1 MECVRAMVRPLPK
14 KSGHRGPQAETIPA
28 TTGIDLE
35 RPLALGLAAIV
46 SSLRHP
52 IRLTC
57 GQRPAAL
64 PDTVL
69 LLVLNM
75 VFQRSIPWL
84 RFVLGVL
91 LALGGVI
98 VGPIRVLA
106 GDYEAALKP
115 LLRERCFSCHGA
127 LQQKAGL
134 RLDTVAGMLRG
145 GKHGPALVSGK
156 AELSAMVQRVSSADT
171 DERMP
176 PEHEGQPFSEAQVA
190 LLKQW
195 ISEGAS
201 APAGELSE
209 PDPRDHWAFRPRQ
222 RPTVPAVKQADR
234 VRNPIDAFLAKGLET
249 AGLTPRPEAP
259 RRLQIRRLYL
269 DLIGLPPTEAEM
281 RQALADGSDEGY
293 RRTVDRLLDDPRY
306 GERWARHW
314 MDVWRYS
321 DPWGLG
327 DQHRNSAKHLWHW
340 RDWIVESLN
349 ADLPYDEMIRLMLA
363 ADESHPDDLQQLRAT
378 GFLGRNYFL
387 FNRNQWLDETVEHV
401 CKAFLGLTLNC
412 AKCHDHKY
420 DPLPQTDYYRMRAF
434 FEPYQVR
441 MDLVPGEADMA
452 RDAIP
457 RAYDRDPET
466 PTYRFVRGQ
475 ETQPDRSRVMTP
487 GVPALLG
494 VALPDIRR
502 VELPPTAWQP
512 ERRPWVFETQVGGAR
527 KELQTVRS
535 EVARASTNAPATA
548 IAAAKVAV
556 AAARLESVVRRAEAQ
571 RASWN
576 DGPASATAAD
586 AARRAAVTAERREKL
601 ARHRLTLAETQQK
614 LATAEVGKKDALAKE
629 VATQTERLAALEKE
643 AAQEPA
649 PSETFSVLSGAAW
662 VPTRFLDSTK
672 DDPAVPP
679 PHHSTGRRTALA
691 RWITNPANPLTAR
704 VAVNQVWNRHFG
716 AALAPALF
724 DFGRKGGTPEH
735 TDLIDW
741 LACEL
746 VDTRWS
752 LKHLHRLIVTS
763 AAYRM
768 DSTLAGAGAEL
779 ARDPDN
785 RLGWRRS
792 PIRLESQ
799 VIRDALLAHAGRLDT
814 TRGGPTVGS
823 SDQAQSRRRS
833 LYFHHSNNDRNL
845 FLTTFDEALVKECYR
860 RETSIV
866 PQQALALLNGRLV
879 GDCAPD
885 IARNLTA
892 SAPAPGDEAFVRH
905 AFEQLLGFEPS
916 PAELQAALEALRGPF
931 AGSAAEAVGKVGPAT
946 GTSAA
951 MAQKAQAQQDAP
963 MPARARLVW
972 SLVNHGDFVT
982 LR

>member
-1 MECVRAMVRPLPK
+1 MPFN
-14 KSGHRGPQAETIPA
+14 
-28 TTGIDLE
+28 
-35 RPLALGLAAIV
+35 
-46 SSLRHP
+46 
-52 IRLTC
+52 RL
-57 GQRPAAL
+57 
-64 PDTVL
+64 
-69 LLVLNM
+69 
-75 VFQRSIPWL
+75 W
-84 RFVLGVL
+84 
-91 LALGGVI
+91 
-98 VGPIRVLA
+98 A
-106 GDYEAALKP
+106 GDYEAVLKP
-115 LLRERCFSCHGA
+115 LLRERCVSCHGA

-145 GKHGPALVSGK
+145 GKHGPVLVVGK
-156 AELSAMVQRVSSADT
+156 AEQSVMVLRTSSADA

-195 ISEGAS
+195 ITDGAS
-201 APAGELSE
+201 APAGETPE
-209 PDPRDHWAFRPRQ
+209 ADPRDHWAFRPRQ
-222 RPTVPAVKQADR
+222 RPPVPTVARGDW
-234 VRNPIDAFLAKGLET
+234 VRNPIDAFISRSHEAATLS
-249 AGLTPRPEAP
+249 PRPEAP

-281 RQALADGSDEGY
+281 RQALGDPSEEGY
-293 RRTVDRLLDDPRY
+293 ARTVDRLLEDPRH

-327 DQHRNSAKHLWHW
+327 DQHRNSARHLWHW

-349 ADLPYDEMIRLMLA
+349 ANLPYDEMIRLMLA
-363 ADESHPDDLQQLRAT
+363 ADESHPDDLEQLRAT
-378 GFLGRNYFL
+378 GFLARNYFL

-401 CKAFLGLTLNC
+401 GKAFLGLTLNC

-441 MDLVPGEADMA
+441 MDLVPGEADLA

-457 RAYDRDPET
+457 RAYDRNPET
-466 PTYRFVRGQ
+466 PTYLFVRGQ
-475 ETQPDRSRVMTP
+475 ETQPDRSRVMAP

-494 VALPDIRR
+494 VTLPDIRP
-502 VELPPTAWQP
+502 VDLPPTAWQP
-512 ERRPWVFETQVGGAR
+512 ERRHWVLETQVRVAR
-527 KELQTVRS
+527 QELETVRA
-535 EVARASTNAPATA
+535 EAARALAKAAASTNATA
-548 IAAAKVAV
+548 SVSSSAKIAV
-556 AAARLESVVRRAEAQ
+556 AEARLESVVRRAEAQ
-571 RASWN
+571 RASWK
-576 DGPASATAAD
+576 DDPTSASAAETTD
-586 AARRAAVTAERREKL
+586 AARRAAVKAERREKL
-601 ARHRLTLAETQQK
+601 ARHRLTLAETEQK
-614 LATAEVGKKDALAKE
+614 RATAEAGKKDALAKE
-629 VATQTERLAALEKE
+629 LATQTERLIALEKE

-649 PSETFSVLSGAAW
+649 SSDTFSALSGAAW

-679 PHHSTGRRTALA
+679 QHHSTGRRTALA
-691 RWITNPANPLTAR
+691 RWITDPGNPLTAR
-704 VAVNQVWNRHFG
+704 VAVNHLWNRHFG
-716 AALAPALF
+716 ASLAPALF
-724 DFGRKGGTPEH
+724 DLGRKGGTPEH
-735 TDLIDW
+735 AELIDW

-746 VDTRWS
+746 VDHNWS

-768 DSTLAGAGAEL
+768 DSTLAGASAEL

-785 RLGWRRS
+785 RHWWRRT

-814 TRGGPTVGS
+814 THGGPTVGS

-885 IARNLTA
+885 IARNLAAT
-892 SAPAPGDEAFVRH
+892 SPDPSDEAFVRH
-905 AFEQLLGFEPS
+905 AFEQLLGFEPG

-931 AGSAAEAVGKVGPAT
+931 ARSAGEAGGKVGPAT
-946 GTSAA
+946 GASAVK
-951 MAQKAQAQQDAP
+951 AQKTQAQAQQDAL
-963 MPARARLVW
+963 MPARAQLVW

>member
-1 MECVRAMVRPLPK
+1 
-14 KSGHRGPQAETIPA
+14 
-28 TTGIDLE
+28 
-35 RPLALGLAAIV
+35 
-46 SSLRHP
+46 
-52 IRLTC
+52 
-57 GQRPAAL
+57 
-64 PDTVL
+64 
-69 LLVLNM
+69 M
-75 VFQRSIPWL
+75 VFQRPTPWL
-84 RFVLGVL
+84 RFVLGGL
-91 LALGGVI
+91 LALVGGLM
-98 VGPIRVLA
+98 PFNRLWA
-106 GDYEAALKP
+106 GDYEAVLKP
-115 LLRERCFSCHGA
+115 LLRERCVSCHGA

-145 GKHGPALVSGK
+145 GKHGPVLVVGK
-156 AELSAMVQRVSSADT
+156 AEQSVMVLRTSSADA

-195 ISEGAS
+195 ITDGAS
-201 APAGELSE
+201 APAGETPE
-209 PDPRDHWAFRPRQ
+209 ADPRDHWAFRPRQ
-222 RPTVPAVKQADR
+222 RPPVPTVARGDW
-234 VRNPIDAFLAKGLET
+234 VRNPIDAFISRSHEAATLS
-249 AGLTPRPEAP
+249 PRPEAP

-281 RQALADGSDEGY
+281 RQALGDPSEEGY
-293 RRTVDRLLDDPRY
+293 ARTVDRLLEDPRH

-327 DQHRNSAKHLWHW
+327 DQHRNSARHLWHW

-349 ADLPYDEMIRLMLA
+349 ANLPYDEMIRLMLA
-363 ADESHPDDLQQLRAT
+363 ADESHPDDLEQLRAT
-378 GFLGRNYFL
+378 GFLARNYFL

-401 CKAFLGLTLNC
+401 GKAFLGLTLNC

-441 MDLVPGEADMA
+441 MDLVPGEADLA

-457 RAYDRDPET
+457 RAYDRNPET
-466 PTYRFVRGQ
+466 PTYLFVRGQ
-475 ETQPDRSRVMTP
+475 ETQPDRSRVMAP

-494 VALPDIRR
+494 VTLPDIRP
-502 VELPPTAWQP
+502 VDLPPTAWQP
-512 ERRPWVFETQVGGAR
+512 ERRPWVLETQVRVAR
-527 KELQTVRS
+527 QELETVRA
-535 EVARASTNAPATA
+535 EAARALAKAAASTNA
-548 IAAAKVAV
+548 AASVSSSAKIAV
-556 AAARLESVVRRAEAQ
+556 AEARLESVIRRAEAQ

-576 DGPASATAAD
+576 NSPTSASAAETTD

-601 ARHRLTLAETQQK
+601 ARHRLTLAETELK
-614 LATAEVGKKDALAKE
+614 RATAEASKKDALTKE
-629 VATQTERLAALEKE
+629 LATQTERLIALEKE

-649 PSETFSVLSGAAW
+649 SSDTFSPFPGMAW

-679 PHHSTGRRTALA
+679 QHHSTGRRTALA
-691 RWITNPANPLTAR
+691 RWITDPGNPLTAR
-704 VAVNQVWNRHFG
+704 VAVNHLWNRHFG
-716 AALAPALF
+716 ASLAPALF
-724 DFGRKGGTPEH
+724 DLGRKGGTPEH
-735 TDLIDW
+735 AELIDW

-746 VDTRWS
+746 VDHNWS

-768 DSTLAGAGAEL
+768 DSTLAGASAEL

-785 RLGWRRS
+785 RHWWRRT

-799 VIRDALLAHAGRLDT
+799 VIRDALLTHAGRLDT
-814 TRGGPTVGS
+814 THGGPTVGS

-885 IARNLTA
+885 IARNLAAT
-892 SAPAPGDEAFVRH
+892 SPDPSDEAFVRH
-905 AFEQLLGFEPS
+905 AFEQLLGFEPG

-931 AGSAAEAVGKVGPAT
+931 ARSAGEAGGKVGPAT
-946 GTSAA
+946 GASAVK
-951 MAQKAQAQQDAP
+951 AQKTQAQAQQDAL

>member
-1 MECVRAMVRPLPK
+1 MPFN
-14 KSGHRGPQAETIPA
+14 
-28 TTGIDLE
+28 
-35 RPLALGLAAIV
+35 
-46 SSLRHP
+46 
-52 IRLTC
+52 RL
-57 GQRPAAL
+57 
-64 PDTVL
+64 
-69 LLVLNM
+69 
-75 VFQRSIPWL
+75 W
-84 RFVLGVL
+84 
-91 LALGGVI
+91 
-98 VGPIRVLA
+98 A
-106 GDYEAALKP
+106 GDYEAVLKP
-115 LLRERCFSCHGA
+115 LLRERCVSCHGA

-145 GKHGPALVSGK
+145 GKHGPVLVVGK
-156 AELSAMVQRVSSADT
+156 AEQSVMVLRTSSADA

-195 ISEGAS
+195 ITDGAS
-201 APAGELSE
+201 APAGETPE
-209 PDPRDHWAFRPRQ
+209 ADPRDHWAFRPRQ
-222 RPTVPAVKQADR
+222 RPPVPTVARGDW
-234 VRNPIDAFLAKGLET
+234 VRNPIDAFISRSHEAATLS
-249 AGLTPRPEAP
+249 PRPEAP

-269 DLIGLPPTEAEM
+269 DLIGLPPTEDEM
-281 RQALADGSDEGY
+281 RQALGDPSEEGY
-293 RRTVDRLLDDPRY
+293 ARTVDRLLEDPRH

-327 DQHRNSAKHLWHW
+327 DQHRNSARHLWHW

-349 ADLPYDEMIRLMLA
+349 ANLPYDEMIRLMLA
-363 ADESHPDDLQQLRAT
+363 ADESHPDDLEQLRAT
-378 GFLGRNYFL
+378 GFLARNYFL

-401 CKAFLGLTLNC
+401 GKAFLGLTLNC

-441 MDLVPGEADMA
+441 MDLVPGEADLA

-457 RAYDRDPET
+457 RAYDRNPET
-466 PTYRFVRGQ
+466 PTYLFVRGQ
-475 ETQPDRSRVMTP
+475 ETQPDRSRVMAP

-494 VALPDIRR
+494 VTLPDIRP
-502 VELPPTAWQP
+502 VDLPPTAWQP
-512 ERRPWVFETQVGGAR
+512 ERRPWVLETQVRVAR
-527 KELQTVRS
+527 QELETVRA
-535 EVARASTNAPATA
+535 EAARALAKAAASTNA
-548 IAAAKVAV
+548 AASVSSSAKIAV
-556 AAARLESVVRRAEAQ
+556 AEARLESVIRRAEAQ

-576 DGPASATAAD
+576 NSPTSASAAETTD

-601 ARHRLTLAETQQK
+601 ARHRLTLAETELK
-614 LATAEVGKKDALAKE
+614 RATAEASKKDALTKE
-629 VATQTERLAALEKE
+629 LATQTERLIALEKE

-649 PSETFSVLSGAAW
+649 SSDTFSPFPGMAW

-679 PHHSTGRRTALA
+679 QHHSTGRRTALA
-691 RWITNPANPLTAR
+691 RWITDPGNPLTAR
-704 VAVNQVWNRHFG
+704 VAVNHLWNRHFG
-716 AALAPALF
+716 ASLAPALF
-724 DFGRKGGTPEH
+724 DLGRKGGTPEH
-735 TDLIDW
+735 AELIDW

-746 VDTRWS
+746 VDHNWS

-768 DSTLAGAGAEL
+768 DSTLAGASAEL

-785 RLGWRRS
+785 RHWWRRT

-799 VIRDALLAHAGRLDT
+799 VIRDALLTHAGRLDT
-814 TRGGPTVGS
+814 THGGPTVGS

-885 IARNLTA
+885 IARNLA
-892 SAPAPGDEAFVRH
+892 STSPDPSDEAFVRH
-905 AFEQLLGFEPS
+905 AFEQLLGFEPG

-931 AGSAAEAVGKVGPAT
+931 ARSAGEAGGKVGPAT
-946 GTSAA
+946 GASAVK
-951 MAQKAQAQQDAP
+951 AQKTQAQAQQDVP

>member
-1 MECVRAMVRPLPK
+1 
-14 KSGHRGPQAETIPA
+14 
-28 TTGIDLE
+28 
-35 RPLALGLAAIV
+35 
-46 SSLRHP
+46 
-52 IRLTC
+52 
-57 GQRPAAL
+57 
-64 PDTVL
+64 
-69 LLVLNM
+69 M
-75 VFQRSIPWL
+75 VFQRPIPWL
-84 RFVLGVL
+84 RFVLGGL
-91 LALGGVI
+91 LALVGGLM
-98 VGPIRVLA
+98 PFNRLWA
-106 GDYEAALKP
+106 GDYEAVLKP
-115 LLRERCFSCHGA
+115 LLRERCVSCHGA

-145 GKHGPALVSGK
+145 GKHGPVLVVGK
-156 AELSAMVQRVSSADT
+156 AEQSVMVLRTSSADA

-195 ISEGAS
+195 ITDGAS
-201 APAGELSE
+201 APAGETPE
-209 PDPRDHWAFRPRQ
+209 ADPRDHWAFRPRQ
-222 RPTVPAVKQADR
+222 RPPVPTVARGDW
-234 VRNPIDAFLAKGLET
+234 VRNPIDAFISRSHEAATLS
-249 AGLTPRPEAP
+249 PRPEAP

-269 DLIGLPPTEAEM
+269 DLIGLPPTEDEM
-281 RQALADGSDEGY
+281 RQALGDPSEEGY
-293 RRTVDRLLDDPRY
+293 ARTVDRLLEDPRH

-327 DQHRNSAKHLWHW
+327 DQHRNSARHLWHW

-363 ADESHPDDLQQLRAT
+363 ADESHPDDLEQLRAT
-378 GFLGRNYFL
+378 GFLARNYFL

-401 CKAFLGLTLNC
+401 GKAFLGLTLNC

-441 MDLVPGEADMA
+441 MDLVPGEADLA

-457 RAYDRDPET
+457 RAYDRNPET
-466 PTYRFVRGQ
+466 PTYLFVRGQ
-475 ETQPDRSRVMTP
+475 ETQPDRSRVMAP

-494 VALPDIRR
+494 VTLPDIRP
-502 VELPPTAWQP
+502 VDLPPTAWQP
-512 ERRPWVFETQVGGAR
+512 ERRHWVLETQVRVAR
-527 KELQTVRS
+527 QELETVRA
-535 EVARASTNAPATA
+535 EAARALAKAAASTNATA
-548 IAAAKVAV
+548 SVSSSAKIAV
-556 AAARLESVVRRAEAQ
+556 AEARLESVIRRAEAQ

-576 DGPASATAAD
+576 NSPTSASAAETTD

-601 ARHRLTLAETQQK
+601 ARHRLTLAETELK
-614 LATAEVGKKDALAKE
+614 RATAEASKKDALTKE
-629 VATQTERLAALEKE
+629 LATQTERLIALEKE

-649 PSETFSVLSGAAW
+649 SSDTFSPFPGMAW

-679 PHHSTGRRTALA
+679 QHHSTGRRTALA
-691 RWITNPANPLTAR
+691 RWITDPGNPLTAR
-704 VAVNQVWNRHFG
+704 VAVNHLWNRHFG
-716 AALAPALF
+716 ASLAPALF
-724 DFGRKGGTPEH
+724 DLGRKGGTPEH
-735 TDLIDW
+735 AELIDW

-746 VDTRWS
+746 VDHNWS

-768 DSTLAGAGAEL
+768 DSTLAGASAEL

-785 RLGWRRS
+785 RHWWRRT

-799 VIRDALLAHAGRLDT
+799 VIRDALLTHAGRLDT
-814 TRGGPTVGS
+814 THGGPTVGS

-885 IARNLTA
+885 IARNLAAT
-892 SAPAPGDEAFVRH
+892 SPDPSDEAFVRH
-905 AFEQLLGFEPS
+905 AFEQLLGFEPG

-931 AGSAAEAVGKVGPAT
+931 ARSAGEAGGKVGPAT
-946 GTSAA
+946 GASAVK
-951 MAQKAQAQQDAP
+951 AQKTQAQAQQDAP
-963 MPARARLVW
+963 MPARAQLVW

>member
-1 MECVRAMVRPLPK
+1 MPFN
-14 KSGHRGPQAETIPA
+14 
-28 TTGIDLE
+28 
-35 RPLALGLAAIV
+35 
-46 SSLRHP
+46 
-52 IRLTC
+52 RL
-57 GQRPAAL
+57 
-64 PDTVL
+64 
-69 LLVLNM
+69 
-75 VFQRSIPWL
+75 W
-84 RFVLGVL
+84 
-91 LALGGVI
+91 
-98 VGPIRVLA
+98 A
-106 GDYEAALKP
+106 GDYEAVLKP
-115 LLRERCFSCHGA
+115 LLRERCVSCHGA

-145 GKHGPALVSGK
+145 GKHGPVLVVGK
-156 AELSAMVQRVSSADT
+156 AEQSVMVLRTSSADA

-195 ISEGAS
+195 ITDGAS
-201 APAGELSE
+201 APAGETPE
-209 PDPRDHWAFRPRQ
+209 ADPRDHWAFRPRQ
-222 RPTVPAVKQADR
+222 RPPVPTVARGDW
-234 VRNPIDAFLAKGLET
+234 VRNPIDAFISRSHEAATLS
-249 AGLTPRPEAP
+249 PRPEAP

-281 RQALADGSDEGY
+281 RQALGDPSEEGY
-293 RRTVDRLLDDPRY
+293 RRTVDRLLEDPRH

-327 DQHRNSAKHLWHW
+327 DQHRNSARHLWHW

-363 ADESHPDDLQQLRAT
+363 ADESHPDDLEQLRAT
-378 GFLGRNYFL
+378 GFLARNYFL

-401 CKAFLGLTLNC
+401 GKAFLGLTLNC

-441 MDLVPGEADMA
+441 MDLVPGEADLA

-457 RAYDRDPET
+457 RAYDRNPET
-466 PTYRFVRGQ
+466 PTYLFVRGQ
-475 ETQPDRSRVMTP
+475 ETQPDRSRVMAP

-494 VALPDIRR
+494 VTLPDIRP
-502 VELPPTAWQP
+502 VDLPPTAWQP
-512 ERRPWVFETQVGGAR
+512 ERRPWVLETQVRVAR
-527 KELQTVRS
+527 QELETVRA
-535 EVARASTNAPATA
+535 EAARALAKAAASTNA
-548 IAAAKVAV
+548 AASVSSSAKIAV
-556 AAARLESVVRRAEAQ
+556 AEARLESVIRRAEAQ

-576 DGPASATAAD
+576 NSPTSASAAETTD

-601 ARHRLTLAETQQK
+601 ARHRLTLAETELK
-614 LATAEVGKKDALAKE
+614 RATAEASKKDALTKE
-629 VATQTERLAALEKE
+629 LATQTERLIALEKE

-649 PSETFSVLSGAAW
+649 SSDTFSPFPGMAW

-679 PHHSTGRRTALA
+679 QHHSTGRRTALA
-691 RWITNPANPLTAR
+691 RWITDPGNPLTAR
-704 VAVNQVWNRHFG
+704 VAVNHLWNRHFG
-716 AALAPALF
+716 ASLAPALF
-724 DFGRKGGTPEH
+724 DLGRKGGTPEH
-735 TDLIDW
+735 AELIDW

-746 VDTRWS
+746 VDHNWS

-768 DSTLAGAGAEL
+768 DSTLAGASAEL

-785 RLGWRRS
+785 RHWWRRT

-799 VIRDALLAHAGRLDT
+799 VIRDALLTHAGRLDT
-814 TRGGPTVGS
+814 THGGPTVGS

-885 IARNLTA
+885 IARNLAAT
-892 SAPAPGDEAFVRH
+892 SPNPSDEAFVRH
-905 AFEQLLGFEPS
+905 AFEQLLGFEPG

-931 AGSAAEAVGKVGPAT
+931 ARSAGEAGGKVGPAT
-946 GTSAA
+946 GASAVK
-951 MAQKAQAQQDAP
+951 AQKTQAQAQQDVP

>member
-1 MECVRAMVRPLPK
+1 MPFN
-14 KSGHRGPQAETIPA
+14 
-28 TTGIDLE
+28 
-35 RPLALGLAAIV
+35 
-46 SSLRHP
+46 
-52 IRLTC
+52 RL
-57 GQRPAAL
+57 
-64 PDTVL
+64 
-69 LLVLNM
+69 
-75 VFQRSIPWL
+75 W
-84 RFVLGVL
+84 
-91 LALGGVI
+91 
-98 VGPIRVLA
+98 A
-106 GDYEAALKP
+106 GDYEAVLKP
-115 LLRERCFSCHGA
+115 LLRERCVSCHGA

-145 GKHGPALVSGK
+145 GKHGPVLVVGK
-156 AELSAMVQRVSSADT
+156 AEQSVMVLRTSSADA

-195 ISEGAS
+195 ITDGAS
-201 APAGELSE
+201 APAGETPE
-209 PDPRDHWAFRPRQ
+209 ADPRDHWAFRPRQ
-222 RPTVPAVKQADR
+222 RPPVPTVARGDW
-234 VRNPIDAFLAKGLET
+234 VRNPIDAFISRSHEAATLS
-249 AGLTPRPEAP
+249 PRPEAP

-281 RQALADGSDEGY
+281 RQALGDPSEEGY
-293 RRTVDRLLDDPRY
+293 ARTVDRLLEDPRH

-327 DQHRNSAKHLWHW
+327 DQHRNSARHLWHW

-349 ADLPYDEMIRLMLA
+349 TDLPYDEMIRLMLA
-363 ADESHPDDLQQLRAT
+363 ADESHPDDLELLRAT
-378 GFLGRNYFL
+378 GFLARNYFL

-401 CKAFLGLTLNC
+401 GKAFLGLTLNC

-441 MDLVPGEADMA
+441 MDLVPGEADLA

-457 RAYDRDPET
+457 RAYDRNPET
-466 PTYRFVRGQ
+466 PTYLFVRGQ
-475 ETQPDRSRVMTP
+475 ETQPDRSRVMAP

-494 VALPDIRR
+494 VTLPDIRP
-502 VELPPTAWQP
+502 VDLPPTAWQP
-512 ERRPWVFETQVGGAR
+512 ERRPWVLETQVR
-527 KELQTVRS
+527 
-535 EVARASTNAPATA
+535 VARQELETVHAEAARALAKAAASTNAAPSVSSS
-548 IAAAKVAV
+548 AKIAV
-556 AAARLESVVRRAEAQ
+556 AEARLESVVRRAEAQ
-571 RASWN
+571 RASWK
-576 DGPASATAAD
+576 DGPTSANAANATD
-586 AARRAAVTAERREKL
+586 VARRAAVKAERREKL
-601 ARHRLTLAETQQK
+601 ARHRLTLAETEQK
-614 LATAEVGKKDALAKE
+614 RTTAEAGKKDALAKE
-629 VATQTERLAALEKE
+629 LATQTERLIALEKE

-649 PSETFSVLSGAAW
+649 SSDTFSALSGAAW

-679 PHHSTGRRTALA
+679 QHHSTGRRTALA
-691 RWITNPANPLTAR
+691 RWITDPGNPLTAR
-704 VAVNQVWNRHFG
+704 VAVNHLWNRHFG
-716 AALAPALF
+716 ASLAPALF
-724 DFGRKGGTPEH
+724 DLGRKGGTPEH
-735 TDLIDW
+735 AELIDW

-746 VDTRWS
+746 VDHNWS

-779 ARDPDN
+779 RRDPDN
-785 RLGWRRS
+785 RHWWRRT

-814 TRGGPTVGS
+814 THGGPTVGS

-866 PQQALALLNGRLV
+866 PQQALALLNGRMV

-892 SAPAPGDEAFVRH
+892 TAPATGDEAFVHH
-905 AFEQLLGFEPS
+905 AFEQLLGFKPS
-916 PAELQAALEALRGPF
+916 PAELRASLEALRGPF
-931 AGSAAEAVGKVGPAT
+931 AGTSADSGGRIGTPAAEDP
-946 GTSAA
+946 
-951 MAQKAQAQQDAP
+951 KAQTQ
-963 MPARARLVW
+963 ARAQLVW

>member
-1 MECVRAMVRPLPK
+1 MPFN
-14 KSGHRGPQAETIPA
+14 
-28 TTGIDLE
+28 
-35 RPLALGLAAIV
+35 
-46 SSLRHP
+46 
-52 IRLTC
+52 RL
-57 GQRPAAL
+57 
-64 PDTVL
+64 
-69 LLVLNM
+69 
-75 VFQRSIPWL
+75 W
-84 RFVLGVL
+84 
-91 LALGGVI
+91 
-98 VGPIRVLA
+98 A
-106 GDYEAALKP
+106 GDYEAVLKP
-115 LLRERCFSCHGA
+115 LLRERCVSCHGA

-145 GKHGPALVSGK
+145 GKHGPVLVVGK
-156 AELSAMVQRVSSADT
+156 AEQSVMVLRTSSADA

-195 ISEGAS
+195 ITDGAS
-201 APAGELSE
+201 APAGETPE
-209 PDPRDHWAFRPRQ
+209 ADPRDHWAFRPRQ
-222 RPTVPAVKQADR
+222 RPPVPTVARGDW
-234 VRNPIDAFLAKGLET
+234 VRNPIDAFISRSHEAATLS
-249 AGLTPRPEAP
+249 PRPEAP

-269 DLIGLPPTEAEM
+269 DLIGLPPTEDEM
-281 RQALADGSDEGY
+281 RQALGDPSEEGY
-293 RRTVDRLLDDPRY
+293 ARTVDRLLEDPRH

-327 DQHRNSAKHLWHW
+327 DQHRNSARHLWHW

-363 ADESHPDDLQQLRAT
+363 ADESHPDDLEQLRAT
-378 GFLGRNYFL
+378 GFLARNYFL

-401 CKAFLGLTLNC
+401 GKAFLGLTLNC

-441 MDLVPGEADMA
+441 MDLVPGEADLA

-457 RAYDRDPET
+457 RAYDRNPET
-466 PTYRFVRGQ
+466 PTYLFVRGQ
-475 ETQPDRSRVMTP
+475 ETQPDRSRVMAP

-494 VALPDIRR
+494 VTLPDIRP
-502 VELPPTAWQP
+502 VDLPPTAWQP
-512 ERRPWVFETQVGGAR
+512 ERRHWVLETQVRVAR
-527 KELQTVRS
+527 QELETVRA
-535 EVARASTNAPATA
+535 EAARALAKAAASTNATA
-548 IAAAKVAV
+548 SVSSSAKIAV
-556 AAARLESVVRRAEAQ
+556 AEARLESVIRRAEAQ
-571 RASWN
+571 RASWK
-576 DGPASATAAD
+576 DDPTSASAAETTD
-586 AARRAAVTAERREKL
+586 AARRAAVKAERREKL
-601 ARHRLTLAETQQK
+601 ARHRLTLAETEQK
-614 LATAEVGKKDALAKE
+614 RATAEAGKKDALAKE
-629 VATQTERLAALEKE
+629 LATQTERLIALEKE

-649 PSETFSVLSGAAW
+649 SSDTFSALSGAAW

-679 PHHSTGRRTALA
+679 QHHSTGRRTALA
-691 RWITNPANPLTAR
+691 SWITDPGNPLTAR
-704 VAVNQVWNRHFG
+704 VAVNHLWNRHFG
-716 AALAPALF
+716 ASLAPALF
-724 DFGRKGGTPEH
+724 DLGRKGGTPEH
-735 TDLIDW
+735 AELIDW

-746 VDTRWS
+746 VDHNWS

-768 DSTLAGAGAEL
+768 DSTLAGASAEL

-785 RLGWRRS
+785 RHWWRRT

-814 TRGGPTVGS
+814 THGGPTVGS

-885 IARNLTA
+885 IARNLA
-892 SAPAPGDEAFVRH
+892 STSPDPSDEAFVRH
-905 AFEQLLGFEPS
+905 AFEQLLGFEPG

-931 AGSAAEAVGKVGPAT
+931 ARSAGEAGGKVGPAT
-946 GTSAA
+946 GASAVK
-951 MAQKAQAQQDAP
+951 AQKTQAQAQQDAL

>member
-1 MECVRAMVRPLPK
+1 
-14 KSGHRGPQAETIPA
+14 
-28 TTGIDLE
+28 
-35 RPLALGLAAIV
+35 
-46 SSLRHP
+46 
-52 IRLTC
+52 
-57 GQRPAAL
+57 
-64 PDTVL
+64 
-69 LLVLNM
+69 M
-75 VFQRSIPWL
+75 VFQRPIPWL
-84 RFVLGVL
+84 RFVLGGL
-91 LALGGVI
+91 LALVGGLM
-98 VGPIRVLA
+98 PFNRLWA
-106 GDYEAALKP
+106 GDYEAVLKP
-115 LLRERCFSCHGA
+115 LLRERCVSCHGA

-145 GKHGPALVSGK
+145 GKHGPVLVVGK
-156 AELSAMVQRVSSADT
+156 AEQSVMVLRTSSADA

-176 PEHEGQPFSEAQVA
+176 PEHEGQPFSEAQLA

-195 ISEGAS
+195 ITDGAS
-201 APAGELSE
+201 APAGETPE
-209 PDPRDHWAFRPRQ
+209 ADPRDHWAFRPRQ
-222 RPTVPAVKQADR
+222 RPPVPTVARGDW
-234 VRNPIDAFLAKGLET
+234 VRNPIDAFISRSHEAATLS
-249 AGLTPRPEAP
+249 PRPEAP

-281 RQALADGSDEGY
+281 RQALGDPSEEGY
-293 RRTVDRLLDDPRY
+293 ARTVDRLLEDPRH
-306 GERWARHW
+306 GQRWARHW

-327 DQHRNSAKHLWHW
+327 DQHRNSARHLWHW

-349 ADLPYDEMIRLMLA
+349 ANLPYDEMIRLMLA
-363 ADESHPDDLQQLRAT
+363 ADESYPDDLEQLRAT
-378 GFLGRNYFL
+378 GFLARNYFL

-401 CKAFLGLTLNC
+401 GKAFLGLTLNC

-441 MDLVPGEADMA
+441 MDLVPGEADLA

-457 RAYDRDPET
+457 RAYDRNPET
-466 PTYRFVRGQ
+466 PTYLFVRGQ
-475 ETQPDRSRVMTP
+475 ETQPDRSRVMAP

-494 VALPDIRR
+494 VTLPDIRP
-502 VELPPTAWQP
+502 VDLPPTAWQP
-512 ERRPWVFETQVGGAR
+512 ERRPWVLETQVSAAR
-527 KELQTVRS
+527 KELETVRN
-535 EVARASTNAPATA
+535 EVARSESARASKKTTTGASTPATNEFQA
-548 IAAAKVAV
+548 QKVAATRVAV
-556 AAARLESVVRRAEAQ
+556 AEARLESVIRRAEAQ

-576 DGPASATAAD
+576 NSPTSASAAETTD

-601 ARHRLTLAETQQK
+601 ARHRLTLAETELK
-614 LATAEVGKKDALAKE
+614 RATAEASKKDALTKE
-629 VATQTERLAALEKE
+629 LATQTERLIALEKE

-649 PSETFSVLSGAAW
+649 SSDTFSPFPGMAW

-679 PHHSTGRRTALA
+679 QHHSTGRRTALA
-691 RWITNPANPLTAR
+691 RWITDPGNPLTAR
-704 VAVNQVWNRHFG
+704 VAVNHLWNRHFG
-716 AALAPALF
+716 ASLAPALF
-724 DFGRKGGTPEH
+724 DLGRKGGTPEH
-735 TDLIDW
+735 AELIDW

-746 VDTRWS
+746 VDHNWS

-768 DSTLAGAGAEL
+768 DSTLAGASAEL

-785 RLGWRRS
+785 RHWWRRT

-799 VIRDALLAHAGRLDT
+799 VIRDALLTHAGRLDT
-814 TRGGPTVGS
+814 THGGPTVGS

-885 IARNLTA
+885 IARNLA
-892 SAPAPGDEAFVRH
+892 STSPDPSDEAFVRH
-905 AFEQLLGFEPS
+905 AFEQLLGFEPG

-931 AGSAAEAVGKVGPAT
+931 ARSAGEAGGKVGPAT
-946 GTSAA
+946 GASAVK
-951 MAQKAQAQQDAP
+951 AQKTQAQAQQDVP

>member
-1 MECVRAMVRPLPK
+1 MPFN
-14 KSGHRGPQAETIPA
+14 
-28 TTGIDLE
+28 
-35 RPLALGLAAIV
+35 
-46 SSLRHP
+46 
-52 IRLTC
+52 RL
-57 GQRPAAL
+57 
-64 PDTVL
+64 
-69 LLVLNM
+69 
-75 VFQRSIPWL
+75 W
-84 RFVLGVL
+84 
-91 LALGGVI
+91 
-98 VGPIRVLA
+98 A
-106 GDYEAALKP
+106 GDYEAVLKP
-115 LLRERCFSCHGA
+115 LLRERCVSCHGA

-145 GKHGPALVSGK
+145 GKHGPVLVVGK
-156 AELSAMVQRVSSADT
+156 AEQSVMVLRTSSADA

-195 ISEGAS
+195 ITDGAS
-201 APAGELSE
+201 APAGETPE
-209 PDPRDHWAFRPRQ
+209 ADPRDHWAFRPRQ
-222 RPTVPAVKQADR
+222 RPPVPTVARGDW
-234 VRNPIDAFLAKGLET
+234 VRNPIDAFISRSHEAATLS
-249 AGLTPRPEAP
+249 PRPEAP

-281 RQALADGSDEGY
+281 RQALGDPSEEGY
-293 RRTVDRLLDDPRY
+293 ARTVDRLLEDPRH

-327 DQHRNSAKHLWHW
+327 DQHRNSARHLWHW

-363 ADESHPDDLQQLRAT
+363 ADESHPDDLEQLRAT
-378 GFLGRNYFL
+378 GFLARNYFL

-401 CKAFLGLTLNC
+401 GKAFLGLTLNC

-441 MDLVPGEADMA
+441 MDLVPGEADLA

-457 RAYDRDPET
+457 RAYDRNPET
-466 PTYRFVRGQ
+466 PTYLFVRGQ
-475 ETQPDRSRVMTP
+475 ETQPDRSRVMAP

-494 VALPDIRR
+494 VTLPDIRP
-502 VELPPTAWQP
+502 VDLPPTAWQP
-512 ERRPWVFETQVGGAR
+512 ERRHWVLETQVRVAR
-527 KELQTVRS
+527 QELETVRA
-535 EVARASTNAPATA
+535 EAARALAKAAASTNATA
-548 IAAAKVAV
+548 SVSSSAKIAV
-556 AAARLESVVRRAEAQ
+556 AEARLESVVRRAEAQ
-571 RASWN
+571 RASWK
-576 DGPASATAAD
+576 DDPTSASAAETTD
-586 AARRAAVTAERREKL
+586 AARRAAVKAERREKL
-601 ARHRLTLAETQQK
+601 ARHRLTLAETEQK
-614 LATAEVGKKDALAKE
+614 RATAEAGKKDALAKE
-629 VATQTERLAALEKE
+629 LATQTERLIALEKE

-649 PSETFSVLSGAAW
+649 SSDTFSALSGAAW

-679 PHHSTGRRTALA
+679 QHHSTGRRTALA
-691 RWITNPANPLTAR
+691 RWITDPGNPLTAR
-704 VAVNQVWNRHFG
+704 VAVNHLWNRHFG
-716 AALAPALF
+716 ASLAPALF
-724 DFGRKGGTPEH
+724 DLGRKGGTPEH
-735 TDLIDW
+735 AELIDW

-746 VDTRWS
+746 VDHNWS

-768 DSTLAGAGAEL
+768 DSTLAGASAEL

-785 RLGWRRS
+785 RHWWRRT

-799 VIRDALLAHAGRLDT
+799 VIRDALLTHAGRLDT
-814 TRGGPTVGS
+814 THGGPTVGS

-885 IARNLTA
+885 IARNLA
-892 SAPAPGDEAFVRH
+892 STSPDPSDEAFVRH
-905 AFEQLLGFEPS
+905 AFEQLLGFEPG

-931 AGSAAEAVGKVGPAT
+931 ARSAGEAGGKVGPAT
-946 GTSAA
+946 GASAVK
-951 MAQKAQAQQDAP
+951 AQKTQAQAQQDVP

>member
-1 MECVRAMVRPLPK
+1 MPFN
-14 KSGHRGPQAETIPA
+14 
-28 TTGIDLE
+28 
-35 RPLALGLAAIV
+35 
-46 SSLRHP
+46 
-52 IRLTC
+52 RL
-57 GQRPAAL
+57 
-64 PDTVL
+64 
-69 LLVLNM
+69 
-75 VFQRSIPWL
+75 W
-84 RFVLGVL
+84 
-91 LALGGVI
+91 
-98 VGPIRVLA
+98 A
-106 GDYEAALKP
+106 GDYEAVLKP
-115 LLRERCFSCHGA
+115 LLRERCVSCHGA

-145 GKHGPALVSGK
+145 GKHGPVLVVGK
-156 AELSAMVQRVSSADT
+156 AEQSVMVLRTSSADA

-195 ISEGAS
+195 ITDGAS
-201 APAGELSE
+201 APAGETPE
-209 PDPRDHWAFRPRQ
+209 ADPRDHWAFRPRQ
-222 RPTVPAVKQADR
+222 RPPVPTVARGDW
-234 VRNPIDAFLAKGLET
+234 VRNPIDAFISRSHEAATLS
-249 AGLTPRPEAP
+249 PRPEAP

-281 RQALADGSDEGY
+281 RQALGDPSEEGY
-293 RRTVDRLLDDPRY
+293 ARTVDRLLEDPRH

-327 DQHRNSAKHLWHW
+327 DQHRNSARHLWHW

-363 ADESHPDDLQQLRAT
+363 ADESHPDDLEQLRAT
-378 GFLGRNYFL
+378 GFLARNYFL

-401 CKAFLGLTLNC
+401 GKAFLGLTLNC

-441 MDLVPGEADMA
+441 MDLVPGEADLA

-466 PTYRFVRGQ
+466 PTYLFVRGQ
-475 ETQPDRSRVMTP
+475 ETQPDRSRVMAP

-494 VALPDIRR
+494 VTLPDIRP
-502 VELPPTAWQP
+502 VDLPPTAWQP
-512 ERRPWVFETQVGGAR
+512 ERRPWVLETQVRVAR
-527 KELQTVRS
+527 QELETVRA
-535 EVARASTNAPATA
+535 EAARALAKASASTNATA
-548 IAAAKVAV
+548 SVSSSAKIAV
-556 AAARLESVVRRAEAQ
+556 AEARLESVVRRAEAQ
-571 RASWN
+571 RASWK
-576 DGPASATAAD
+576 DDPTSASAAETTD
-586 AARRAAVTAERREKL
+586 AARRAAVKAERREKL
-601 ARHRLTLAETQQK
+601 ARHRLTLAETEQK
-614 LATAEVGKKDALAKE
+614 RATAEAGKKDALAKE
-629 VATQTERLAALEKE
+629 LATQTERLIALEKE

-649 PSETFSVLSGAAW
+649 SSDTFSALSGAAW

-679 PHHSTGRRTALA
+679 QHHSTGRRTALA
-691 RWITNPANPLTAR
+691 RWITDPGNPLTAR
-704 VAVNQVWNRHFG
+704 VAVNHLWNRHFG
-716 AALAPALF
+716 ASLAPALF
-724 DFGRKGGTPEH
+724 DLGRKGGTPEH
-735 TDLIDW
+735 AELIDW

-746 VDTRWS
+746 VDHNWS

-768 DSTLAGAGAEL
+768 DSTLAGASAEL

-785 RLGWRRS
+785 RHWWRRT

-799 VIRDALLAHAGRLDT
+799 VIRDALLTHAGRLDT
-814 TRGGPTVGS
+814 THGGPTVGS

-885 IARNLTA
+885 IARNLAAT
-892 SAPAPGDEAFVRH
+892 SPDPSDEAFVRH
-905 AFEQLLGFEPS
+905 AFEQLLGFEPG

-931 AGSAAEAVGKVGPAT
+931 ARSAGEAGGKVGPAT
-946 GTSAA
+946 GASAVK
-951 MAQKAQAQQDAP
+951 AQKTQAQAQQDAL
-963 MPARARLVW
+963 MPARAQLVW

>member
-1 MECVRAMVRPLPK
+1 MPFN
-14 KSGHRGPQAETIPA
+14 
-28 TTGIDLE
+28 
-35 RPLALGLAAIV
+35 
-46 SSLRHP
+46 
-52 IRLTC
+52 RL
-57 GQRPAAL
+57 
-64 PDTVL
+64 
-69 LLVLNM
+69 
-75 VFQRSIPWL
+75 W
-84 RFVLGVL
+84 
-91 LALGGVI
+91 
-98 VGPIRVLA
+98 A
-106 GDYEAALKP
+106 GDYEAVLKP
-115 LLRERCFSCHGA
+115 LLRERCVSCHGA

-145 GKHGPALVSGK
+145 GKHGPVLVVGK
-156 AELSAMVQRVSSADT
+156 AEQSVMVLRTSSADA

-195 ISEGAS
+195 ITDGAS
-201 APAGELSE
+201 APAGETPE
-209 PDPRDHWAFRPRQ
+209 ADPRDHWAFRPRQ
-222 RPTVPAVKQADR
+222 RPPVPTVARGDW
-234 VRNPIDAFLAKGLET
+234 VRNPIDAFISRSHEAATLS
-249 AGLTPRPEAP
+249 PRPEAP

-281 RQALADGSDEGY
+281 RQALGDPSEEGY
-293 RRTVDRLLDDPRY
+293 ARTVDRLLEDPRH

-327 DQHRNSAKHLWHW
+327 DQHRNSARHLWHW

-349 ADLPYDEMIRLMLA
+349 ANLPYDEMIRLMLA
-363 ADESHPDDLQQLRAT
+363 ADESHPDDLEQLRAT
-378 GFLGRNYFL
+378 GFLARNYFL

-401 CKAFLGLTLNC
+401 GKAFLGLTLNC

-441 MDLVPGEADMA
+441 MDLVPGEADLA

-457 RAYDRDPET
+457 RAYDRNPET
-466 PTYRFVRGQ
+466 PTYLFVRGQ
-475 ETQPDRSRVMTP
+475 ETQPDRSRVMVP

-494 VALPDIRR
+494 VTLPDIRP
-502 VELPPTAWQP
+502 VDLPPTAWQP
-512 ERRPWVFETQVGGAR
+512 ERRPWVLETQVRVAR
-527 KELQTVRS
+527 QELETVRN
-535 EVARASTNAPATA
+535 EAARALAK
-548 IAAAKVAV
+548 AAASVSSSAKIAV
-556 AAARLESVVRRAEAQ
+556 AEARLESVIRRAEAQ

-576 DGPASATAAD
+576 NSPTSASAAETTD

-601 ARHRLTLAETQQK
+601 ARHRLTLAETEQK
-614 LATAEVGKKDALAKE
+614 RATAEASKKDALAKE
-629 VATQTERLAALEKE
+629 LATQTERLIALEKE

-649 PSETFSVLSGAAW
+649 SSDTFSALSGAAW

-679 PHHSTGRRTALA
+679 QHHSTGRRTALA
-691 RWITNPANPLTAR
+691 RWITDPGNPLTAR
-704 VAVNQVWNRHFG
+704 VAVNHLWNRHFG
-716 AALAPALF
+716 ASLAPALF
-724 DFGRKGGTPEH
+724 DLGRKGGTPEH
-735 TDLIDW
+735 AELIDW

-746 VDTRWS
+746 VDHNWS

-768 DSTLAGAGAEL
+768 DSTLAGASAEL

-785 RLGWRRS
+785 RHWWRRT

-799 VIRDALLAHAGRLDT
+799 VIRDALLTHAGRLDT
-814 TRGGPTVGS
+814 THGGPTVGS

-885 IARNLTA
+885 IARNLA
-892 SAPAPGDEAFVRH
+892 STSPDPSDEAFVRH
-905 AFEQLLGFEPS
+905 AFEQLLGFEPG

-931 AGSAAEAVGKVGPAT
+931 ARSAGEAGGKVGPAT
-946 GTSAA
+946 GASAVK
-951 MAQKAQAQQDAP
+951 AQKTQAQAQQDAL
-963 MPARARLVW
+963 MPARAQLVW

>member
-1 MECVRAMVRPLPK
+1 MPFN
-14 KSGHRGPQAETIPA
+14 
-28 TTGIDLE
+28 
-35 RPLALGLAAIV
+35 
-46 SSLRHP
+46 
-52 IRLTC
+52 RL
-57 GQRPAAL
+57 
-64 PDTVL
+64 
-69 LLVLNM
+69 
-75 VFQRSIPWL
+75 W
-84 RFVLGVL
+84 
-91 LALGGVI
+91 
-98 VGPIRVLA
+98 A
-106 GDYEAALKP
+106 GDYEAVLKP
-115 LLRERCFSCHGA
+115 LLRERCVSCHGA

-145 GKHGPALVSGK
+145 GKHGPVLVVGK
-156 AELSAMVQRVSSADT
+156 AEQSVMVLRTSSADA

-195 ISEGAS
+195 ITDGAS
-201 APAGELSE
+201 APAGETPE
-209 PDPRDHWAFRPRQ
+209 ADPRDHWAFRPRQ
-222 RPTVPAVKQADR
+222 RPPVPTVARGDW
-234 VRNPIDAFLAKGLET
+234 VRNPIDAFISRSHEAATLS
-249 AGLTPRPEAP
+249 PRPEAP

-281 RQALADGSDEGY
+281 RQALGDPSEEGY
-293 RRTVDRLLDDPRY
+293 ARTVDRLLEDPRH

-327 DQHRNSAKHLWHW
+327 DQHRNSARHLWHW

-363 ADESHPDDLQQLRAT
+363 ADESHPDDLEQLRAT
-378 GFLGRNYFL
+378 GFLARNYFL

-401 CKAFLGLTLNC
+401 GKAFLGLTLNC

-441 MDLVPGEADMA
+441 MDLVPGEADLA

-457 RAYDRDPET
+457 RAYDRNPET
-466 PTYRFVRGQ
+466 PTYLFVRGQ
-475 ETQPDRSRVMTP
+475 ETQPDRSRVMAP

-494 VALPDIRR
+494 VTLPDIRP
-502 VELPPTAWQP
+502 VDLPPTAWQP
-512 ERRPWVFETQVGGAR
+512 ERRPWVLETQVRVAR
-527 KELQTVRS
+527 QELETVRA
-535 EVARASTNAPATA
+535 EAARALAKAAASTNA
-548 IAAAKVAV
+548 AASVSSSAKIAV
-556 AAARLESVVRRAEAQ
+556 AEARLESVIRRAEAQ
-571 RASWN
+571 RASWK
-576 DGPASATAAD
+576 DGPTSANAANAANATD
-586 AARRAAVTAERREKL
+586 VARRAAVTAERREKL
-601 ARHRLTLAETQQK
+601 ARHRLTLAETELK
-614 LATAEVGKKDALAKE
+614 RATAEASKKDALAKE
-629 VATQTERLAALEKE
+629 LATQTERLIALEKE

-649 PSETFSVLSGAAW
+649 SSDTFSPFPGMAW

-679 PHHSTGRRTALA
+679 QHHSTGRRTALA
-691 RWITNPANPLTAR
+691 RWITDPGNPLTAR
-704 VAVNQVWNRHFG
+704 VAVNHLWNRHFG
-716 AALAPALF
+716 ASLAPALF
-724 DFGRKGGTPEH
+724 DLGRKGGTPEH
-735 TDLIDW
+735 AELIDW

-746 VDTRWS
+746 VDHNWS

-768 DSTLAGAGAEL
+768 DSTLAGASAEL

-785 RLGWRRS
+785 RHWWRRT

-814 TRGGPTVGS
+814 THGGPTVGS

-885 IARNLTA
+885 IARNLA
-892 SAPAPGDEAFVRH
+892 STSPDPSDEAFVRH
-905 AFEQLLGFEPS
+905 AFEQLLGFEPG

-931 AGSAAEAVGKVGPAT
+931 AGSAGEAGGKVGPAT
-946 GTSAA
+946 GASAVK
-951 MAQKAQAQQDAP
+951 AQKTQAQAQQDVP

>member
-1 MECVRAMVRPLPK
+1 
-14 KSGHRGPQAETIPA
+14 
-28 TTGIDLE
+28 
-35 RPLALGLAAIV
+35 
-46 SSLRHP
+46 
-52 IRLTC
+52 
-57 GQRPAAL
+57 
-64 PDTVL
+64 
-69 LLVLNM
+69 M
-75 VFQRSIPWL
+75 VFQRPIPWL
-84 RFVLGVL
+84 RFVLGGL
-91 LALGGVI
+91 LALVGGLM
-98 VGPIRVLA
+98 PFNRLWA
-106 GDYEAALKP
+106 GDYEAVLKP
-115 LLRERCFSCHGA
+115 LLRERCVSCHGA

-145 GKHGPALVSGK
+145 GKHGPVLVVGK
-156 AELSAMVQRVSSADT
+156 AEQSVMVLRTSSADA

-195 ISEGAS
+195 ITDGAS
-201 APAGELSE
+201 APAGETPE
-209 PDPRDHWAFRPRQ
+209 ADPRDHWAFRPRQ
-222 RPTVPAVKQADR
+222 RPPVPTVARGDW
-234 VRNPIDAFLAKGLET
+234 VRNPIDAFISRSHEAATLS
-249 AGLTPRPEAP
+249 PRPEAP

-281 RQALADGSDEGY
+281 RQALGDPSEEGY
-293 RRTVDRLLDDPRY
+293 ARTVDRLLEDPRH

-327 DQHRNSAKHLWHW
+327 DQHRNSARHLWHW

-349 ADLPYDEMIRLMLA
+349 ANLPYDEMIRLMLA
-363 ADESHPDDLQQLRAT
+363 ADESHPDDLEQLRAT
-378 GFLGRNYFL
+378 GFLARNYFL

-401 CKAFLGLTLNC
+401 GKAFLGLTLNC

-441 MDLVPGEADMA
+441 MDLVPGEADLA

-457 RAYDRDPET
+457 RAYDRNPET
-466 PTYRFVRGQ
+466 PTYLFVRGQ
-475 ETQPDRSRVMTP
+475 ETQPDRSRVMAP

-494 VALPDIRR
+494 VTLPDIRP
-502 VELPPTAWQP
+502 VDLPPTAWQP
-512 ERRPWVFETQVGGAR
+512 ERRPWVLETQVRVAR
-527 KELQTVRS
+527 QELETVRA
-535 EVARASTNAPATA
+535 EAARALAKAAASTNATA
-548 IAAAKVAV
+548 SVSSSAKIAV
-556 AAARLESVVRRAEAQ
+556 AEARLESVIRRAEAQ

-576 DGPASATAAD
+576 NSPTSASAAETTD

-601 ARHRLTLAETQQK
+601 ARHRLTLAETEQK
-614 LATAEVGKKDALAKE
+614 RATAEASKKDALTKE
-629 VATQTERLAALEKE
+629 LATQTERLIALEKE

-649 PSETFSVLSGAAW
+649 SSDTFSPFPGMAW

-679 PHHSTGRRTALA
+679 QHHSTGRRTALA
-691 RWITNPANPLTAR
+691 RWITDPGNPLTAR
-704 VAVNQVWNRHFG
+704 VAVNHLWNRHFG
-716 AALAPALF
+716 ASLAPALF
-724 DFGRKGGTPEH
+724 DLGRKGGTPEH
-735 TDLIDW
+735 AELIDW

-746 VDTRWS
+746 VDHNWS

-768 DSTLAGAGAEL
+768 DSTLAGASAEL

-785 RLGWRRS
+785 RHWWRRT

-799 VIRDALLAHAGRLDT
+799 VIRDALLTHAGRLDT
-814 TRGGPTVGS
+814 THGGPTVGS

-885 IARNLTA
+885 IARNLA
-892 SAPAPGDEAFVRH
+892 STSPDPSDEAFVRH
-905 AFEQLLGFEPS
+905 AFEQLLGFEPG

-931 AGSAAEAVGKVGPAT
+931 ARSAGEAGGKVGPAT
-946 GTSAA
+946 GASAVK
-951 MAQKAQAQQDAP
+951 AQKTQAQAQQDVP

>member
-1 MECVRAMVRPLPK
+1 
-14 KSGHRGPQAETIPA
+14 
-28 TTGIDLE
+28 
-35 RPLALGLAAIV
+35 
-46 SSLRHP
+46 
-52 IRLTC
+52 
-57 GQRPAAL
+57 
-64 PDTVL
+64 
-69 LLVLNM
+69 M
-75 VFQRSIPWL
+75 VFQRPIPWL
-84 RFVLGVL
+84 RFVLGGL
-91 LALGGVI
+91 LALVGGLMPVN
-98 VGPIRVLA
+98 RLWA
-106 GDYEAALKP
+106 GDYEAVLKP
-115 LLRERCFSCHGA
+115 LLRERCVSCHGA

-145 GKHGPALVSGK
+145 GKHGPVLVVGK
-156 AELSAMVQRVSSADT
+156 AEQSVMVLRTSSADA

-195 ISEGAS
+195 ITDGAS
-201 APAGELSE
+201 APAGETPE
-209 PDPRDHWAFRPRQ
+209 ADPRDHWAFRPRQ
-222 RPTVPAVKQADR
+222 RPPVPTVARGDW
-234 VRNPIDAFLAKGLET
+234 VRNPIDAFISRSHEAATLS
-249 AGLTPRPEAP
+249 PRPEAP

-281 RQALADGSDEGY
+281 RQALGDPSEEGY
-293 RRTVDRLLDDPRY
+293 ARTVDRLLEDPRH

-327 DQHRNSAKHLWHW
+327 DQHRNSARHLWHW

-363 ADESHPDDLQQLRAT
+363 ADESHPDDLEQLRAT
-378 GFLGRNYFL
+378 GFLARNYFL

-401 CKAFLGLTLNC
+401 GKAFLGLTLNC

-441 MDLVPGEADMA
+441 MDLVPGEADLA

-457 RAYDRDPET
+457 RAYDRNPET
-466 PTYRFVRGQ
+466 PTYLFVRGQ
-475 ETQPDRSRVMTP
+475 ETQPDRSRVMAP

-494 VALPDIRR
+494 VTLPDIRP
-502 VELPPTAWQP
+502 VDLPPTAWQP
-512 ERRPWVFETQVGGAR
+512 ERRHWVLETQVRVAR
-527 KELQTVRS
+527 QELETVRA
-535 EVARASTNAPATA
+535 EAARALAKAAASTNA
-548 IAAAKVAV
+548 AASVSSSAKIAV
-556 AAARLESVVRRAEAQ
+556 AEARLESVVRRAEAQ
-571 RASWN
+571 RASWK
-576 DGPASATAAD
+576 DGPTSASAAETTD

-601 ARHRLTLAETQQK
+601 ARHRLTLAETEQK
-614 LATAEVGKKDALAKE
+614 RATAEAGKKDALAKE
-629 VATQTERLAALEKE
+629 LATQTERLIALEKE

-649 PSETFSVLSGAAW
+649 SSDTFSALSGTAW

-679 PHHSTGRRTALA
+679 QHHSTGRRTALA
-691 RWITNPANPLTAR
+691 RWITDPGNPLTAR
-704 VAVNQVWNRHFG
+704 VAVNHLWNRHFG
-716 AALAPALF
+716 ASLAPALF
-724 DFGRKGGTPEH
+724 DLGRKGGTPEH
-735 TDLIDW
+735 AELIDW

-746 VDTRWS
+746 VDHNWS

-768 DSTLAGAGAEL
+768 DSTLAGASAEL

-785 RLGWRRS
+785 RHWWRRT

-814 TRGGPTVGS
+814 THGGPTVGS

-885 IARNLTA
+885 IARNLAAT
-892 SAPAPGDEAFVRH
+892 SPDPSDEAFVRH
-905 AFEQLLGFEPS
+905 AFEQLLGFEPG

-931 AGSAAEAVGKVGPAT
+931 ARSAGEAGGKVGPAT
-946 GTSAA
+946 GASAVK
-951 MAQKAQAQQDAP
+951 AQKTQAQAQQDVP

>member
-1 MECVRAMVRPLPK
+1 
-14 KSGHRGPQAETIPA
+14 
-28 TTGIDLE
+28 
-35 RPLALGLAAIV
+35 
-46 SSLRHP
+46 
-52 IRLTC
+52 
-57 GQRPAAL
+57 
-64 PDTVL
+64 
-69 LLVLNM
+69 M
-75 VFQRSIPWL
+75 VFQRPIPWL
-84 RFVLGVL
+84 RFVLGGL
-91 LALGGVI
+91 LALVGGLM
-98 VGPIRVLA
+98 PFNRLWA
-106 GDYEAALKP
+106 GDYEAVLKP
-115 LLRERCFSCHGA
+115 LLRERCVSCHGA

-145 GKHGPALVSGK
+145 GKHGPVLVVGK
-156 AELSAMVQRVSSADT
+156 AEQSVMVLRTSSADA

-176 PEHEGQPFSEAQVA
+176 PEHEGQPFSEAQLA

-195 ISEGAS
+195 ITDGAS
-201 APAGELSE
+201 APAGETPE
-209 PDPRDHWAFRPRQ
+209 ADPRDHWAFRPRQ
-222 RPTVPAVKQADR
+222 RPPVPTVARGDW
-234 VRNPIDAFLAKGLET
+234 VRNPIDAFISRSHEAATLS
-249 AGLTPRPEAP
+249 PRPEAP

-281 RQALADGSDEGY
+281 RQALGDPSEEGY
-293 RRTVDRLLDDPRY
+293 ARTVDRLLEDPRH

-327 DQHRNSAKHLWHW
+327 DQHRNSARHLWHW

-363 ADESHPDDLQQLRAT
+363 ADESHPDDLEQLRAT
-378 GFLGRNYFL
+378 GFLARNYFL

-401 CKAFLGLTLNC
+401 GKAFLGLTLNC

-441 MDLVPGEADMA
+441 MDLVPGEADLA

-457 RAYDRDPET
+457 RAYDRNPET
-466 PTYRFVRGQ
+466 PTYLFVRGQ
-475 ETQPDRSRVMTP
+475 ETQPDRSRVMAP

-494 VALPDIRR
+494 VTLPDIRP
-502 VELPPTAWQP
+502 VDLPPTAWQP
-512 ERRPWVFETQVGGAR
+512 ERRHWVLETQVRVAR
-527 KELQTVRS
+527 QELETVRN
-535 EVARASTNAPATA
+535 EAARALAK
-548 IAAAKVAV
+548 AAASVSSSAKIAV
-556 AAARLESVVRRAEAQ
+556 AEARLESVIRRAEAQ

-576 DGPASATAAD
+576 NSPTSASAAETTD

-601 ARHRLTLAETQQK
+601 ARHRLTLAETELK
-614 LATAEVGKKDALAKE
+614 RATAEASKKDALTKE
-629 VATQTERLAALEKE
+629 LATQTERLIALEKE

-649 PSETFSVLSGAAW
+649 SSDTFSPFPGMAW

-679 PHHSTGRRTALA
+679 QHHSTGRRTALA
-691 RWITNPANPLTAR
+691 RWITDPGNPLTAR
-704 VAVNQVWNRHFG
+704 VAVNHLWNRHFG
-716 AALAPALF
+716 ASLAPALF
-724 DFGRKGGTPEH
+724 DLGRKGGTPEH
-735 TDLIDW
+735 AELIDW

-746 VDTRWS
+746 VDHNWS

-768 DSTLAGAGAEL
+768 DSTLAGASAEL

-785 RLGWRRS
+785 RHWWRRT

-799 VIRDALLAHAGRLDT
+799 VIRDALLTHAGRLDT
-814 TRGGPTVGS
+814 THGGPTVGS

-885 IARNLTA
+885 IARNLA
-892 SAPAPGDEAFVRH
+892 STSPDPSDEAFVRH
-905 AFEQLLGFEPS
+905 AFEQLLGFEPG

-931 AGSAAEAVGKVGPAT
+931 ARSAGEAGGKVGPAT
-946 GTSAA
+946 GASAVK
-951 MAQKAQAQQDAP
+951 AQKTQAQAQQDVP

>member
-1 MECVRAMVRPLPK
+1 
-14 KSGHRGPQAETIPA
+14 
-28 TTGIDLE
+28 
-35 RPLALGLAAIV
+35 
-46 SSLRHP
+46 
-52 IRLTC
+52 
-57 GQRPAAL
+57 
-64 PDTVL
+64 
-69 LLVLNM
+69 M
-75 VFQRSIPWL
+75 VFQRPIPWL
-84 RFVLGVL
+84 RFVLGGL
-91 LALGGVI
+91 LALVGGLM
-98 VGPIRVLA
+98 PFNRLWA
-106 GDYEAALKP
+106 GDYEAVLKP
-115 LLRERCFSCHGA
+115 LLRERCVSCHGA

-145 GKHGPALVSGK
+145 GKHGPVLVVGK
-156 AELSAMVQRVSSADT
+156 AEQSVMVLRTSSADA

-195 ISEGAS
+195 ITDGAS
-201 APAGELSE
+201 APAGETPE
-209 PDPRDHWAFRPRQ
+209 ADPRDHWAFRPRQ
-222 RPTVPAVKQADR
+222 RPPVPTVARGDW
-234 VRNPIDAFLAKGLET
+234 VRNPIDAFISRSHEAATLS
-249 AGLTPRPEAP
+249 PRPEAP

-269 DLIGLPPTEAEM
+269 DLIGLPPTEDEM
-281 RQALADGSDEGY
+281 RQALGDPSEEGY
-293 RRTVDRLLDDPRY
+293 ARTVDRLLEDPRH

-327 DQHRNSAKHLWHW
+327 DQHRNSARHLWHW

-363 ADESHPDDLQQLRAT
+363 ADESHPDDLEQLRAT
-378 GFLGRNYFL
+378 GFLARNYFL

-401 CKAFLGLTLNC
+401 GKAFLGLTLNC

-441 MDLVPGEADMA
+441 MDLVPGEADLA

-457 RAYDRDPET
+457 RAYDRNPET
-466 PTYRFVRGQ
+466 PTYLFVRGQ
-475 ETQPDRSRVMTP
+475 ETQPDRSRVMAP

-494 VALPDIRR
+494 VTLPDIRP
-502 VELPPTAWQP
+502 VDLPPTAWQP
-512 ERRPWVFETQVGGAR
+512 ERRPWVLETQVRVAR
-527 KELQTVRS
+527 QELETVRA
-535 EVARASTNAPATA
+535 EAARALAKAAASTNATA
-548 IAAAKVAV
+548 SVSSSAKIAV
-556 AAARLESVVRRAEAQ
+556 AEARLESVFRRAEAQ

-576 DGPASATAAD
+576 NSPTSASAAETTD

-601 ARHRLTLAETQQK
+601 ARHRLTLAETELK
-614 LATAEVGKKDALAKE
+614 RATAEASKKDALTKE
-629 VATQTERLAALEKE
+629 LATQTERLIALEKE

-649 PSETFSVLSGAAW
+649 SSDTFSALSGAAW

-679 PHHSTGRRTALA
+679 LHHSTGRRMALA
-691 RWITNPANPLTAR
+691 RWITDPGNPLTAR
-704 VAVNQVWNRHFG
+704 VAVNHLWNRHFG
-716 AALAPALF
+716 ASLAPALF
-724 DFGRKGGTPEH
+724 DLGRKGGTPEH
-735 TDLIDW
+735 AELIDW

-746 VDTRWS
+746 VDHNWS

-768 DSTLAGAGAEL
+768 DSTLAGASAEL

-785 RLGWRRS
+785 RHWWRRT

-799 VIRDALLAHAGRLDT
+799 VIRDALLTHAGRLDT
-814 TRGGPTVGS
+814 THGGPTVGS

-885 IARNLTA
+885 IARNLA
-892 SAPAPGDEAFVRH
+892 STSPDPSDEAFVRH
-905 AFEQLLGFEPS
+905 AFEQLLGFEPG

-931 AGSAAEAVGKVGPAT
+931 AGSAGEAGGKVGPAT
-946 GTSAA
+946 GASAVK
-951 MAQKAQAQQDAP
+951 AQKTQAQAQQDVP

>member
-1 MECVRAMVRPLPK
+1 
-14 KSGHRGPQAETIPA
+14 
-28 TTGIDLE
+28 
-35 RPLALGLAAIV
+35 
-46 SSLRHP
+46 
-52 IRLTC
+52 
-57 GQRPAAL
+57 
-64 PDTVL
+64 
-69 LLVLNM
+69 
-75 VFQRSIPWL
+75 
-84 RFVLGVL
+84 
-91 LALGGVI
+91 
-98 VGPIRVLA
+98 
-106 GDYEAALKP
+106 
-115 LLRERCFSCHGA
+115 
-127 LQQKAGL
+127 
-134 RLDTVAGMLRG
+134 VA
-145 GKHGPALVSGK
+145 S
-156 AELSAMVQRVSSADT
+156 T
-171 DERMP
+171 DPEERMP
-176 PEHEGQPFSEAQVA
+176 PEHEGQPFSSEQIA
-190 LLKQW
+190 LLTRW
-195 ISEGAS
+195 IAEGAS
-201 APAGELSE
+201 APVGELPE

-234 VRNPIDAFLAKGLET
+234 VRNPIDAFLAQGLET

-281 RQALADGSDEGY
+281 RQALSDTSEEGY
-293 RRTVDRLLDDPRY
+293 QRSVDRLLDDPRH

-349 ADLPYDEMIRLMLA
+349 ADLPYDEMICLMLA
-363 ADESHPDDLQQLRAT
+363 ADETHPDDLEQLRAT
-378 GFLGRNYFL
+378 GFLARNYFL

-401 CKAFLGLTLNC
+401 GKAFLGLTLNC

-441 MDLVPGEADMA
+441 MDLVPGESDMA
-452 RDAIP
+452 RDSIP

-487 GVPALLG
+487 GVPAVLG
-494 VALPDIRR
+494 VGLPDIRP
-502 VELPPTAWQP
+502 VHLPPSAWQP
-512 ERRPWVFETQVGGAR
+512 ERRPWVFETQVLVAR
-527 KELQTVRS
+527 KELETVRA
-535 EVARASTNAPATA
+535 EAARASTNAAA
-548 IAAAKVAV
+548 SVIASAKIAV

-571 RASWN
+571 RTSWN

-601 ARHRLTLAETQQK
+601 ARHRLTLAETGQK
-614 LATAEVGKKDALAKE
+614 LTTAEAGKKDALAKE
-629 VATQTERLAALEKE
+629 LATQTERLAALEKE

-672 DDPAVPP
+672 DDPAVPAAP
-679 PHHSTGRRTALA
+679 HSTGRRTALA
-691 RWITNPANPLTAR
+691 RWITDPANPLTAR

-735 TDLIDW
+735 TDLINW

-785 RLGWRRS
+785 RLGWRRT

-892 SAPAPGDEAFVRH
+892 SAPDPGDEAFVRH

-931 AGSAAEAVGKVGPAT
+931 AGSTGEAGVKVGPAT

-951 MAQKAQAQQDAP
+951 RAGKTPAQSQQDAP

>member
-1 MECVRAMVRPLPK
+1 
-14 KSGHRGPQAETIPA
+14 
-28 TTGIDLE
+28 
-35 RPLALGLAAIV
+35 
-46 SSLRHP
+46 
-52 IRLTC
+52 
-57 GQRPAAL
+57 
-64 PDTVL
+64 
-69 LLVLNM
+69 M
-75 VFQRSIPWL
+75 VFQRPTPWL
-84 RFVLGVL
+84 RFVLGGL
-91 LALGGVI
+91 LALVGGLM
-98 VGPIRVLA
+98 PFNRLWA
-106 GDYEAALKP
+106 GDYEAVLKP
-115 LLRERCFSCHGA
+115 LLRERCVSCHGA

-145 GKHGPALVSGK
+145 GKHGPVLVVGK
-156 AELSAMVQRVSSADT
+156 AEQSVMVLRTSSADA

-195 ISEGAS
+195 ITDGAS
-201 APAGELSE
+201 APAGETPE
-209 PDPRDHWAFRPRQ
+209 ADPRDHWAVRPRQ
-222 RPTVPAVKQADR
+222 RPPVPTVARGDW
-234 VRNPIDAFLAKGLET
+234 VRNPIDAFISRSHEAATLS
-249 AGLTPRPEAP
+249 PRPEAP

-269 DLIGLPPTEAEM
+269 DLIGLPPTEDEM
-281 RQALADGSDEGY
+281 RQALGDPSEEGY
-293 RRTVDRLLDDPRY
+293 ARTVDRLLEDPRH
-306 GERWARHW
+306 GQRWARHW

-327 DQHRNSAKHLWHW
+327 DQHRNSARHLWHW

-363 ADESHPDDLQQLRAT
+363 ADESHPDDLEQLRAT
-378 GFLGRNYFL
+378 GFLARNYFL

-401 CKAFLGLTLNC
+401 GKAFLGLTLNC

-441 MDLVPGEADMA
+441 MDLVPGEADLA

-466 PTYRFVRGQ
+466 PTYLFVRGQ
-475 ETQPDRSRVMTP
+475 ETQPDRSRVMAP

-494 VALPDIRR
+494 VTLPDIRP
-502 VELPPTAWQP
+502 VDLPPTAWQP
-512 ERRPWVFETQVGGAR
+512 ERRPWVLETQVRVAR
-527 KELQTVRS
+527 QELETVRA
-535 EVARASTNAPATA
+535 EAARALAKAAASTNATA
-548 IAAAKVAV
+548 SVSSSAKIAV
-556 AAARLESVVRRAEAQ
+556 AEARLESVIRRAEAQ

-576 DGPASATAAD
+576 NSPTSASAAETTD

-601 ARHRLTLAETQQK
+601 ARHRLTLAETELK
-614 LATAEVGKKDALAKE
+614 RATAEASKKDALTKE
-629 VATQTERLAALEKE
+629 LATQTERLIALEKE

-649 PSETFSVLSGAAW
+649 SSDTFSALSGAAW

-679 PHHSTGRRTALA
+679 QHHSTGRRTALA
-691 RWITNPANPLTAR
+691 RWITDPGNPLTAR
-704 VAVNQVWNRHFG
+704 VAVNHLWNRHFG
-716 AALAPALF
+716 ASLAPALF
-724 DFGRKGGTPEH
+724 DLGRKGGTPEH
-735 TDLIDW
+735 AELIDW

-746 VDTRWS
+746 VDHNWS

-768 DSTLAGAGAEL
+768 DSTLAGASAEL

-785 RLGWRRS
+785 SHWWRRT

-814 TRGGPTVGS
+814 THGGPTVGS

-885 IARNLTA
+885 IARNLAATA
-892 SAPAPGDEAFVRH
+892 PNSSDEAFVRH
-905 AFEQLLGFEPS
+905 AFEQLLGFEPG

-931 AGSAAEAVGKVGPAT
+931 ARSAGEAGGKVGPAT
-946 GTSAA
+946 GASAVK
-951 MAQKAQAQQDAP
+951 AQKTQAQAQQDAL
-963 MPARARLVW
+963 MPARAQLVW

>member
-1 MECVRAMVRPLPK
+1 
-14 KSGHRGPQAETIPA
+14 
-28 TTGIDLE
+28 
-35 RPLALGLAAIV
+35 
-46 SSLRHP
+46 
-52 IRLTC
+52 
-57 GQRPAAL
+57 
-64 PDTVL
+64 
-69 LLVLNM
+69 M
-75 VFQRSIPWL
+75 VFQRPIPWL
-84 RFVLGVL
+84 RFVLGGL
-91 LALGGVI
+91 LALVGGLM
-98 VGPIRVLA
+98 PFNRLWA
-106 GDYEAALKP
+106 GDYEAVLKP
-115 LLRERCFSCHGA
+115 LLRERCVSCHGA

-145 GKHGPALVSGK
+145 GKHGPVLVVGK
-156 AELSAMVQRVSSADT
+156 AEQSVMVLRTSSADA

-195 ISEGAS
+195 ITDGAS
-201 APAGELSE
+201 APAGETPE
-209 PDPRDHWAFRPRQ
+209 ADPRDHWAFRPRQ
-222 RPTVPAVKQADR
+222 RPPVPTVARGDW
-234 VRNPIDAFLAKGLET
+234 VRNPIDAFISRSHEAATLS
-249 AGLTPRPEAP
+249 PRPEAP

-281 RQALADGSDEGY
+281 RQALGDPSEEGY
-293 RRTVDRLLDDPRY
+293 ARTVDRLLEDPRH
-306 GERWARHW
+306 GQRWARHW

-327 DQHRNSAKHLWHW
+327 DQHRNSARHLWHW

-363 ADESHPDDLQQLRAT
+363 ADESHPDDLEQLRAT
-378 GFLGRNYFL
+378 GFLARNYFL

-401 CKAFLGLTLNC
+401 GKAFLGLTLNC

-441 MDLVPGEADMA
+441 MDLVPGEADLA

-457 RAYDRDPET
+457 RAYDRNPET
-466 PTYRFVRGQ
+466 PTYLFVRGQ
-475 ETQPDRSRVMTP
+475 ETQPDRSRVMAP

-494 VALPDIRR
+494 VTLPDIRP
-502 VELPPTAWQP
+502 VDLPPTAWQP
-512 ERRPWVFETQVGGAR
+512 ERRPWVLETQVRVAR
-527 KELQTVRS
+527 QELETVRA
-535 EVARASTNAPATA
+535 EAARALAKAAASTNA
-548 IAAAKVAV
+548 AASVSSSAKIAV
-556 AAARLESVVRRAEAQ
+556 AEARLESVIRRAEAQ

-576 DGPASATAAD
+576 NSPTSASAAETTD

-601 ARHRLTLAETQQK
+601 ARHRLTLAETELK
-614 LATAEVGKKDALAKE
+614 RATAEASKKDALTKE
-629 VATQTERLAALEKE
+629 LATQTERLIALEKE

-649 PSETFSVLSGAAW
+649 SSDTFSPFPGMAW

-679 PHHSTGRRTALA
+679 QHHSTGRRTALA
-691 RWITNPANPLTAR
+691 RWITDPGNPLTAR
-704 VAVNQVWNRHFG
+704 VAVNHLWNRHFG
-716 AALAPALF
+716 ASLAPALF
-724 DFGRKGGTPEH
+724 DLGRKGGTPEH
-735 TDLIDW
+735 AELIDW

-746 VDTRWS
+746 VDHNWS

-768 DSTLAGAGAEL
+768 DSTLAGASAEL

-785 RLGWRRS
+785 RHWWRRT

-799 VIRDALLAHAGRLDT
+799 VIRDALLTHAGRLDT
-814 TRGGPTVGS
+814 THGGPTVGS

-885 IARNLTA
+885 IARNLA
-892 SAPAPGDEAFVRH
+892 STSPDPSDEAFVRH
-905 AFEQLLGFEPS
+905 AFEQLLGFEPG

-931 AGSAAEAVGKVGPAT
+931 ARSAGEAGGKVGPAT
-946 GTSAA
+946 GASAVK
-951 MAQKAQAQQDAP
+951 AQKTQAQAQQDAL
-963 MPARARLVW
+963 MPARAQLVW

>member
-1 MECVRAMVRPLPK
+1 MPFN
-14 KSGHRGPQAETIPA
+14 
-28 TTGIDLE
+28 
-35 RPLALGLAAIV
+35 
-46 SSLRHP
+46 
-52 IRLTC
+52 RL
-57 GQRPAAL
+57 
-64 PDTVL
+64 
-69 LLVLNM
+69 
-75 VFQRSIPWL
+75 W
-84 RFVLGVL
+84 
-91 LALGGVI
+91 
-98 VGPIRVLA
+98 A
-106 GDYEAALKP
+106 GDYEAVLKP
-115 LLRERCFSCHGA
+115 LLRERCVSCHGA

-145 GKHGPALVSGK
+145 GKHGPVLVVGK
-156 AELSAMVQRVSSADT
+156 AEQSVMVLRTTSADA

-195 ISEGAS
+195 ITDGAS
-201 APAGELSE
+201 APAGETPE
-209 PDPRDHWAFRPRQ
+209 ADPRDHWAFRPRQ
-222 RPTVPAVKQADR
+222 RPPVPTVARGDW
-234 VRNPIDAFLAKGLET
+234 VRNPIDAFISRSHEAATLS
-249 AGLTPRPEAP
+249 PRPEAP

-281 RQALADGSDEGY
+281 RQALGDPSEEGY
-293 RRTVDRLLDDPRY
+293 ARTVDRLLEDPRH

-327 DQHRNSAKHLWHW
+327 DQHRNSARHLWHW

-349 ADLPYDEMIRLMLA
+349 ANLPYDEMIRLMLA
-363 ADESHPDDLQQLRAT
+363 ADESHPDDLEQLRAT
-378 GFLGRNYFL
+378 GFLARNYFL

-401 CKAFLGLTLNC
+401 GKAFLGLTLNC

-441 MDLVPGEADMA
+441 MDLVPGEADLA

-457 RAYDRDPET
+457 RAYDRNPET
-466 PTYRFVRGQ
+466 PTYLFVRGQ
-475 ETQPDRSRVMTP
+475 ETQPDRSRVMAP

-494 VALPDIRR
+494 VTLPDIRP
-502 VELPPTAWQP
+502 VDLPPTAWQP
-512 ERRPWVFETQVGGAR
+512 ERRPWVLETQVRVAR
-527 KELQTVRS
+527 QELETVRA
-535 EVARASTNAPATA
+535 EAARALAKAAASTNATA
-548 IAAAKVAV
+548 SVSSSAKIAV
-556 AAARLESVVRRAEAQ
+556 AEARLESVIRRAEAQ
-571 RASWN
+571 RASWK
-576 DGPASATAAD
+576 DDPTSASAAETTD
-586 AARRAAVTAERREKL
+586 AARRAAVKAERREKL
-601 ARHRLTLAETQQK
+601 ARHRLTLAETEQK
-614 LATAEVGKKDALAKE
+614 RATAEASKKDALAKE
-629 VATQTERLAALEKE
+629 LATQTERLIALEKE

-649 PSETFSVLSGAAW
+649 SSDTFSALSGTAW

-679 PHHSTGRRTALA
+679 QHHSTGRRTALA
-691 RWITNPANPLTAR
+691 RWITDPGNPLTAR
-704 VAVNQVWNRHFG
+704 VAVNHLWNRHFG
-716 AALAPALF
+716 ASLAPALF
-724 DFGRKGGTPEH
+724 DLGRKGGTPEH
-735 TDLIDW
+735 AELIDW

-746 VDTRWS
+746 VDHNWS

-768 DSTLAGAGAEL
+768 DSTLAGASAEL

-785 RLGWRRS
+785 RHWWRRT
-792 PIRLESQ
+792 PIRVESQ
-799 VIRDALLAHAGRLDT
+799 VIRDTLLAHAGRLDT
-814 TRGGPTVGS
+814 THGGPTVGS

-885 IARNLTA
+885 IARNLAAT
-892 SAPAPGDEAFVRH
+892 SPDPSDEAFVRH
-905 AFEQLLGFEPS
+905 AFDQLLGFEPG

-931 AGSAAEAVGKVGPAT
+931 AGSAGEAGGKVGPAT
-946 GTSAA
+946 GASAVK
-951 MAQKAQAQQDAP
+951 AQKTQAQAQQDAP
-963 MPARARLVW
+963 MPARAQLVW

>member
-1 MECVRAMVRPLPK
+1 
-14 KSGHRGPQAETIPA
+14 
-28 TTGIDLE
+28 
-35 RPLALGLAAIV
+35 
-46 SSLRHP
+46 
-52 IRLTC
+52 
-57 GQRPAAL
+57 
-64 PDTVL
+64 
-69 LLVLNM
+69 M
-75 VFQRSIPWL
+75 VFQRPIPWL
-84 RFVLGVL
+84 RFVLGGL
-91 LALGGVI
+91 LALVGGLMPVN
-98 VGPIRVLA
+98 RLWA
-106 GDYEAALKP
+106 GDYEAVLKP
-115 LLRERCFSCHGA
+115 LLRERCVSCHGA

-145 GKHGPALVSGK
+145 GKHGPVLVVGK
-156 AELSAMVQRVSSADT
+156 AEQSVMVLRTTSADA

-195 ISEGAS
+195 ITDGAS
-201 APAGELSE
+201 APAGETPE
-209 PDPRDHWAFRPRQ
+209 ADPRDHWAFRPRQ
-222 RPTVPAVKQADR
+222 RPPVPTVARGDW
-234 VRNPIDAFLAKGLET
+234 VRNPIDAFISRSHEAATLS
-249 AGLTPRPEAP
+249 PRPEAP

-281 RQALADGSDEGY
+281 RQALGDPSEEGY
-293 RRTVDRLLDDPRY
+293 ARTVDRLLEDPRH

-327 DQHRNSAKHLWHW
+327 DQHRNSARHLWHW

-349 ADLPYDEMIRLMLA
+349 ANLPYDEMIRLMLA
-363 ADESHPDDLQQLRAT
+363 ADESHPDDLEQLRAT
-378 GFLGRNYFL
+378 GFLARNYFL

-401 CKAFLGLTLNC
+401 GKAFLGLTLNC

-441 MDLVPGEADMA
+441 MDLVPGEADLA

-457 RAYDRDPET
+457 RAYDRNPET
-466 PTYRFVRGQ
+466 PTYLFVRGQ
-475 ETQPDRSRVMTP
+475 ETQPDRSRVMAP

-494 VALPDIRR
+494 VTLPDIRP
-502 VELPPTAWQP
+502 VDLPPTAWQP
-512 ERRPWVFETQVGGAR
+512 ERRPWVLETQVRVAR
-527 KELQTVRS
+527 QELETVRA
-535 EVARASTNAPATA
+535 EAARALAKAAASTNA
-548 IAAAKVAV
+548 AASVSSSAKIAV
-556 AAARLESVVRRAEAQ
+556 AEARLESVIRRAEAQ

-576 DGPASATAAD
+576 NSPTSASAAETTD

-601 ARHRLTLAETQQK
+601 ARHRLTLAETELK
-614 LATAEVGKKDALAKE
+614 RATAEASKKDALTKE
-629 VATQTERLAALEKE
+629 LATQTERLIALEKE

-649 PSETFSVLSGAAW
+649 SSDTFSPFPGMAW

-679 PHHSTGRRTALA
+679 QHHSTGRRTALA
-691 RWITNPANPLTAR
+691 RWITDPGNPLTAR
-704 VAVNQVWNRHFG
+704 VAVNHLWNRHFG
-716 AALAPALF
+716 ASLAPALF
-724 DFGRKGGTPEH
+724 DLGRKGGTPEH
-735 TDLIDW
+735 AELIDW

-746 VDTRWS
+746 VDHNWS

-768 DSTLAGAGAEL
+768 DSTLAGASAEL

-785 RLGWRRS
+785 RHWWRRT
-792 PIRLESQ
+792 PIRFESQ

-814 TRGGPTVGS
+814 THGGPTVGS

-885 IARNLTA
+885 IARNLA
-892 SAPAPGDEAFVRH
+892 STSPDPSDEAFVRH
-905 AFEQLLGFEPS
+905 AFEQLLGFEPG

-931 AGSAAEAVGKVGPAT
+931 ARSAGEAGGKVGPAT
-946 GTSAA
+946 GASAVK
-951 MAQKAQAQQDAP
+951 AQKTQAQAQQDVP

>member
-1 MECVRAMVRPLPK
+1 MPFN
-14 KSGHRGPQAETIPA
+14 
-28 TTGIDLE
+28 
-35 RPLALGLAAIV
+35 
-46 SSLRHP
+46 
-52 IRLTC
+52 RL
-57 GQRPAAL
+57 
-64 PDTVL
+64 
-69 LLVLNM
+69 
-75 VFQRSIPWL
+75 W
-84 RFVLGVL
+84 
-91 LALGGVI
+91 
-98 VGPIRVLA
+98 A
-106 GDYEAALKP
+106 GDYEAVLKP
-115 LLRERCFSCHGA
+115 LLRERCVSCHGA

-145 GKHGPALVSGK
+145 GKHGPVLVVGK
-156 AELSAMVQRVSSADT
+156 AEQSVMVLRTSSADA

-195 ISEGAS
+195 ITDGAS
-201 APAGELSE
+201 APAGETPE
-209 PDPRDHWAFRPRQ
+209 ADPRDHWAFRPRQ
-222 RPTVPAVKQADR
+222 RPPVPTVARGDW
-234 VRNPIDAFLAKGLET
+234 VRNPIDAFISRSHEAATLS
-249 AGLTPRPEAP
+249 PRPEAP

-269 DLIGLPPTEAEM
+269 DLIGLPPTEDEM
-281 RQALADGSDEGY
+281 RQALGDPSEEGY
-293 RRTVDRLLDDPRY
+293 ARTVDRLLEDPRH

-327 DQHRNSAKHLWHW
+327 DQHRNSARHLWHW

-349 ADLPYDEMIRLMLA
+349 ANLPYDEMIRLMLA
-363 ADESHPDDLQQLRAT
+363 ADESHPDDLEQLRAT
-378 GFLGRNYFL
+378 GFLARNYFL

-401 CKAFLGLTLNC
+401 GKAFLGLTLNC

-441 MDLVPGEADMA
+441 MDLVPGEADLA

-466 PTYRFVRGQ
+466 PTYLFVRGQ
-475 ETQPDRSRVMTP
+475 ETQPDRSRVIAP

-494 VALPDIRR
+494 VTLPDIRP
-502 VELPPTAWQP
+502 VDLPPTAWQP
-512 ERRPWVFETQVGGAR
+512 ERRPWVLETQVSAAR
-527 KELQTVRS
+527 KELETVRA
-535 EVARASTNAPATA
+535 EAARALAKAAASTNA
-548 IAAAKVAV
+548 AASVSSSAKIAV
-556 AAARLESVVRRAEAQ
+556 AEARLESVFRRAEAQ

-576 DGPASATAAD
+576 NSPTSASAAETTD

-601 ARHRLTLAETQQK
+601 ARHRLTLAETELK
-614 LATAEVGKKDALAKE
+614 RATAEASKKDALTKE
-629 VATQTERLAALEKE
+629 LATQTERLIALEKE

-649 PSETFSVLSGAAW
+649 SSDTFSPFPGMAW

-679 PHHSTGRRTALA
+679 QHHSTGRRTALA
-691 RWITNPANPLTAR
+691 SWITDPGNPLTAR
-704 VAVNQVWNRHFG
+704 VAVNHLWNRHFG
-716 AALAPALF
+716 ASLAPALF
-724 DFGRKGGTPEH
+724 DLGRKGGTPEH
-735 TDLIDW
+735 AELIDW

-746 VDTRWS
+746 VDHNWS

-768 DSTLAGAGAEL
+768 DSTLAGASAEL

-785 RLGWRRS
+785 RHWWRRT

-799 VIRDALLAHAGRLDT
+799 VIRDALLTHAGRLDT
-814 TRGGPTVGS
+814 THGGPTVGS

-885 IARNLTA
+885 IARNLA
-892 SAPAPGDEAFVRH
+892 STSPDPSDEAFVRH
-905 AFEQLLGFEPS
+905 AFEQLLGFEPG

-931 AGSAAEAVGKVGPAT
+931 ARSAGEAGGKVGPAT
-946 GTSAA
+946 GASAVK
-951 MAQKAQAQQDAP
+951 AQKTQAQAQQDVP

>member
-1 MECVRAMVRPLPK
+1 
-14 KSGHRGPQAETIPA
+14 
-28 TTGIDLE
+28 
-35 RPLALGLAAIV
+35 
-46 SSLRHP
+46 
-52 IRLTC
+52 
-57 GQRPAAL
+57 
-64 PDTVL
+64 
-69 LLVLNM
+69 M
-75 VFQRSIPWL
+75 VFQRPIPWL
-84 RFVLGVL
+84 RFVLGGL
-91 LALGGVI
+91 LALVGGLM
-98 VGPIRVLA
+98 PFNRLWA
-106 GDYEAALKP
+106 GDYEAVLKP
-115 LLRERCFSCHGA
+115 LLRERCVSCHGA

-145 GKHGPALVSGK
+145 GKHGPVLVVGK
-156 AELSAMVQRVSSADT
+156 AEQSVMVLRTTSADA

-195 ISEGAS
+195 ITDGAS
-201 APAGELSE
+201 APAGETPE
-209 PDPRDHWAFRPRQ
+209 ADPRDHWAFRPRQ
-222 RPTVPAVKQADR
+222 RPPVPTVARGDW
-234 VRNPIDAFLAKGLET
+234 VRNPIDAFISRSHEAATLS
-249 AGLTPRPEAP
+249 PRPEAP

-281 RQALADGSDEGY
+281 RQALGDPSEEGY
-293 RRTVDRLLDDPRY
+293 ARTVDRLLEDPRH

-327 DQHRNSAKHLWHW
+327 DQHRNSARHLWHW

-349 ADLPYDEMIRLMLA
+349 ANLPYDEMIRLMLA
-363 ADESHPDDLQQLRAT
+363 ADESHPDDLEQLRAT
-378 GFLGRNYFL
+378 GFLARNYFL

-401 CKAFLGLTLNC
+401 GKAFLGLTLNC

-441 MDLVPGEADMA
+441 MDLVPGEADLA

-457 RAYDRDPET
+457 RAYDRNPET
-466 PTYRFVRGQ
+466 PTYLFVRGQ
-475 ETQPDRSRVMTP
+475 ETQPDRSRVMAP

-494 VALPDIRR
+494 VTLPDIRP
-502 VELPPTAWQP
+502 VDLPPTAWQP
-512 ERRPWVFETQVGGAR
+512 ERRPWVLETQVRVAR
-527 KELQTVRS
+527 QELETVRA
-535 EVARASTNAPATA
+535 EAARALAKAAASTNA
-548 IAAAKVAV
+548 AASVSSSAKIAV
-556 AAARLESVVRRAEAQ
+556 AEARLESVVRRAEAQ
-571 RASWN
+571 RASWK
-576 DGPASATAAD
+576 DDPTSASAAETTD
-586 AARRAAVTAERREKL
+586 AARRAAVKAERREKL
-601 ARHRLTLAETQQK
+601 ARHRLTLAETEQK
-614 LATAEVGKKDALAKE
+614 RATAEASKKDALAKE
-629 VATQTERLAALEKE
+629 LATQTERLIALEKE

-649 PSETFSVLSGAAW
+649 SSDTFSALSGTAW

-679 PHHSTGRRTALA
+679 QHHSTGRRTALA
-691 RWITNPANPLTAR
+691 RWITDPGNPLTAR
-704 VAVNQVWNRHFG
+704 VAVNHLWNRHFG
-716 AALAPALF
+716 ASLAPALF
-724 DFGRKGGTPEH
+724 DLGRKGGTPEH
-735 TDLIDW
+735 AELIDW

-746 VDTRWS
+746 VDHNWS

-768 DSTLAGAGAEL
+768 DSTLAGASAEL

-785 RLGWRRS
+785 RHWWRRT

-814 TRGGPTVGS
+814 THGGPTVGS

-885 IARNLTA
+885 IARNLAAT
-892 SAPAPGDEAFVRH
+892 SPDPSDEAFVRH
-905 AFEQLLGFEPS
+905 AFEQLLGFEPG

-931 AGSAAEAVGKVGPAT
+931 AGSAGEAGGKVGPAT
-946 GTSAA
+946 GASAVK
-951 MAQKAQAQQDAP
+951 AQKTQAQAQQDAP

>member
-1 MECVRAMVRPLPK
+1 MPFN
-14 KSGHRGPQAETIPA
+14 
-28 TTGIDLE
+28 
-35 RPLALGLAAIV
+35 
-46 SSLRHP
+46 
-52 IRLTC
+52 RL
-57 GQRPAAL
+57 
-64 PDTVL
+64 
-69 LLVLNM
+69 
-75 VFQRSIPWL
+75 W
-84 RFVLGVL
+84 
-91 LALGGVI
+91 
-98 VGPIRVLA
+98 A
-106 GDYEAALKP
+106 GDYEAVLKP
-115 LLRERCFSCHGA
+115 LLRERCVSCHGA

-145 GKHGPALVSGK
+145 GKHGPVLVVGK
-156 AELSAMVQRVSSADT
+156 AEQSVMVLRTSSADA

-195 ISEGAS
+195 ITDGAS
-201 APAGELSE
+201 APAGETPE
-209 PDPRDHWAFRPRQ
+209 ADPRDHWAFRPRQ
-222 RPTVPAVKQADR
+222 RPPVPTVARGDW
-234 VRNPIDAFLAKGLET
+234 VRNPIDAFISRSHEAATLS
-249 AGLTPRPEAP
+249 PRPEAP

-281 RQALADGSDEGY
+281 RQALGDPSEEGY
-293 RRTVDRLLDDPRY
+293 ARTVDRLLEDPRH

-327 DQHRNSAKHLWHW
+327 DQHRNSARHLWHW

-349 ADLPYDEMIRLMLA
+349 ANLPYDEMIRLMLA
-363 ADESHPDDLQQLRAT
+363 ADESHPDDLEQLRAT
-378 GFLGRNYFL
+378 GFLARNYFL

-401 CKAFLGLTLNC
+401 GKAFLGLTLNC

-441 MDLVPGEADMA
+441 MDLVPGEADLA

-457 RAYDRDPET
+457 RAYDRNPET
-466 PTYRFVRGQ
+466 PTYLFVRGQ
-475 ETQPDRSRVMTP
+475 ETQPDRSRVMAP

-494 VALPDIRR
+494 VTLPDIRP
-502 VELPPTAWQP
+502 VDLPPTAWQP
-512 ERRPWVFETQVGGAR
+512 ERRHWVLETQVRVAR
-527 KELQTVRS
+527 QELETVRA
-535 EVARASTNAPATA
+535 EAARALAKAAASTNATA
-548 IAAAKVAV
+548 SVSSSAKIAV
-556 AAARLESVVRRAEAQ
+556 AEARLESVIRRAEAQ

-576 DGPASATAAD
+576 NSPTSASAAETTD

-601 ARHRLTLAETQQK
+601 ARHRLTLAETELK
-614 LATAEVGKKDALAKE
+614 RATAEASKKDALTKE
-629 VATQTERLAALEKE
+629 LATQTERLIALEKE

-649 PSETFSVLSGAAW
+649 SSDTFSPFPGMAW

-679 PHHSTGRRTALA
+679 QHHSTGRRTALA
-691 RWITNPANPLTAR
+691 RWITDPGNPLTAR
-704 VAVNQVWNRHFG
+704 VAVNHLWNRHFG
-716 AALAPALF
+716 ASLAPALF
-724 DFGRKGGTPEH
+724 DLGRKGGTPEH
-735 TDLIDW
+735 AELIDW

-746 VDTRWS
+746 VDHNWS

-768 DSTLAGAGAEL
+768 DSTLAGASAEL

-785 RLGWRRS
+785 RHWWRRT

-799 VIRDALLAHAGRLDT
+799 VIRDALLTHAGRLDT
-814 TRGGPTVGS
+814 THGGPTVGS

-885 IARNLTA
+885 IARNLAAT
-892 SAPAPGDEAFVRH
+892 SPDPSDEAFVRH
-905 AFEQLLGFEPS
+905 AFDQLLGFEPG

-931 AGSAAEAVGKVGPAT
+931 ARSAGEAGGKVGPAT
-946 GTSAA
+946 GASAVK
-951 MAQKAQAQQDAP
+951 AQKTQAQAQQDAL

>member
-1 MECVRAMVRPLPK
+1 M
-14 KSGHRGPQAETIPA
+14 IPS
-28 TTGIDLE
+28 
-35 RPLALGLAAIV
+35 P
-46 SSLRHP
+46 HP
-52 IRLTC
+52 VWR
-57 GQRPAAL
+57 R
-64 PDTVL
+64 
-69 LLVLNM
+69 
-75 VFQRSIPWL
+75 W
-84 RFVLGVL
+84 L
-91 LALGGVI
+91 LACCLWLGPGI
-98 VGPIRVLA
+98 A
-106 GDYEAALKP
+106 GRAGEYEAVLKP
-115 LLRERCFSCHGA
+115 LFRERCLSCHGA

-134 RLDTVAGMLRG
+134 RLDTVASMIRG
-145 GKHGPALVSGK
+145 GKHGPVVVPGNPAASPLLV
-156 AELSAMVQRVSSADT
+156 RVASQDP

-176 PEHEGQPFSEAQVA
+176 PEHEGQPFSPGQVT
-190 LLKQW
+190 LLNRW
-195 ISEGAS
+195 IAEGAI
-201 APAGELSE
+201 APAGELPE

-222 RPTVPAVKQADR
+222 RPTVPAGSPADR
-234 VRNPIDAFLAKGLET
+234 APNPIDAFLARGHQA

-269 DLIGLPPTEAEM
+269 DLIGLPPTDAEM
-281 RQALADGSDEGY
+281 RQALGDGSDEGY
-293 RRTVDRLLDDPRY
+293 RRTVDRLLDDPRH

-349 ADLPYDEMIRLMLA
+349 ADLPYDEMVRRMLA
-363 ADESHPDDLQQLRAT
+363 ADETHPDDLRELRAT
-378 GFLGRNYFL
+378 GFLARNYFL
-387 FNRNQWLDETVEHV
+387 FNRHQWLDETVEHV
-401 CKAFLGLTLNC
+401 GKAFLGLTLNC

-434 FEPYQVR
+434 FEPYHVR
-441 MDLVPGEADMA
+441 TDLLPGRPSLDQ
-452 RDAIP
+452 DGLP
-457 RAYDRDPET
+457 RVYDREPDA

-475 ETQPDRSRVMTP
+475 ETQPDRSQRIPP

-494 VALPDIRR
+494 LPLPDIRPID
-502 VELPPTAWQP
+502 LPPSAWQP
-512 ERRPWVFETQVGGAR
+512 ERRPWVLETHVDAAR
-527 KELQTVRS
+527 KALES
-535 EVARASTNAPATA
+535 ARAEAAGASGTAAAPEVVT
-548 IAAAKVAV
+548 AKVAV
-556 AAARLESVVRRAEAQ
+556 AEARWQSVVRRADAQ

-576 DGPASATAAD
+576 DRPTSTPSAAATD

-601 ARHRLTLAETQQK
+601 ARHQLTVAETRQK
-614 LATAEVGKKDALAKE
+614 LATAEVGKKDTLAKE
-629 VATQTERLAALEKE
+629 LASQTERLATLEKE
-643 AAQEPA
+643 AAQAPA
-649 PSETFSVLSGAAW
+649 DSDTFSPLPGTAW

-672 DDPAVPP
+672 DDPSLPMP
-679 PHHSTGRRTALA
+679 RQSTGRRTALA
-691 RWITNPANPLTAR
+691 RWITDPANPLTAR

-716 AALAPALF
+716 TSLAPALF
-724 DFGRKGGTPEH
+724 DLGRKGGTPGH
-735 TDLIDW
+735 ADLIDW

-746 VDTRWS
+746 VDSRWS

-763 AAYRM
+763 AAYRR
-768 DSTLAGAGAEL
+768 DSSLAGAGKEL

-785 RLGWRRS
+785 RLGWRRT

-799 VIRDALLAHAGRLDT
+799 VIRDALLAHAGRLDAS
-814 TRGGPTVGS
+814 RGGPS
-823 SDQAQSRRRS
+823 IPASEQATSRRRS

-885 IARNLTA
+885 IARNLTT

-931 AGSAAEAVGKVGPAT
+931 AGSAGQAGGKVAPAT
-946 GTSAA
+946 GASAA
-951 MAQKAQAQQDAP
+951 EAQNAQAPPQPEAT

>member
-1 MECVRAMVRPLPK
+1 MPFN
-14 KSGHRGPQAETIPA
+14 
-28 TTGIDLE
+28 
-35 RPLALGLAAIV
+35 
-46 SSLRHP
+46 
-52 IRLTC
+52 RL
-57 GQRPAAL
+57 
-64 PDTVL
+64 
-69 LLVLNM
+69 
-75 VFQRSIPWL
+75 W
-84 RFVLGVL
+84 
-91 LALGGVI
+91 
-98 VGPIRVLA
+98 A
-106 GDYEAALKP
+106 GDYEAVLKP
-115 LLRERCFSCHGA
+115 LLRERCVSCHGA

-145 GKHGPALVSGK
+145 GKHGPVLVVGK
-156 AELSAMVQRVSSADT
+156 AEQSVMVLRTSSADA

-195 ISEGAS
+195 ITDGAS
-201 APAGELSE
+201 APAGETPE
-209 PDPRDHWAFRPRQ
+209 ADPRDHWAFRPRQ
-222 RPTVPAVKQADR
+222 RPPVPTVARGDW
-234 VRNPIDAFLAKGLET
+234 VRNPIDAFISRSHEAATLS
-249 AGLTPRPEAP
+249 PRPEAP

-281 RQALADGSDEGY
+281 RQALGDPSEEGY
-293 RRTVDRLLDDPRY
+293 ARTVDRLLEDPRH

-327 DQHRNSAKHLWHW
+327 DQHRNSARHLWHW

-349 ADLPYDEMIRLMLA
+349 ANLPYDEMIRLMLA
-363 ADESHPDDLQQLRAT
+363 ADESHPDDLEQLRAT
-378 GFLGRNYFL
+378 GFLARNYFL

-401 CKAFLGLTLNC
+401 GKAFLGLTLNC

-441 MDLVPGEADMA
+441 MDLVPGEADLA

-457 RAYDRDPET
+457 RAYDRNPET
-466 PTYRFVRGQ
+466 PTYLFVRGQ
-475 ETQPDRSRVMTP
+475 ETQPDRSRVMAP

-494 VALPDIRR
+494 VTLPDIRP
-502 VELPPTAWQP
+502 VDLPPTAWQP
-512 ERRPWVFETQVGGAR
+512 ERRHWVLETQVRVAR
-527 KELQTVRS
+527 QELETVRA
-535 EVARASTNAPATA
+535 EAARALAKAAASTNATA
-548 IAAAKVAV
+548 SVSSSAKIAV
-556 AAARLESVVRRAEAQ
+556 AEARLESVVRRAEAQ
-571 RASWN
+571 RASWK
-576 DGPASATAAD
+576 DDPTSASAAETTD
-586 AARRAAVTAERREKL
+586 AARRAAVKAERREKL
-601 ARHRLTLAETQQK
+601 ARHRLTLAETEQK
-614 LATAEVGKKDALAKE
+614 RATAEAGKKDALAKE
-629 VATQTERLAALEKE
+629 LATQTERLIALEKE

-649 PSETFSVLSGAAW
+649 SSDTFSALSGAAW

-679 PHHSTGRRTALA
+679 QHHSTGRRTALA
-691 RWITNPANPLTAR
+691 RWITDPGNPLTAR
-704 VAVNQVWNRHFG
+704 VAVNHLWNRHFG
-716 AALAPALF
+716 ASLAPALF
-724 DFGRKGGTPEH
+724 DLGRKGGTPEH
-735 TDLIDW
+735 AELIDW

-746 VDTRWS
+746 VDHNWS

-768 DSTLAGAGAEL
+768 DSTLAGASAEL

-785 RLGWRRS
+785 RHWWRRT

-814 TRGGPTVGS
+814 THGGPTVGS

-885 IARNLTA
+885 IARNLAAT
-892 SAPAPGDEAFVRH
+892 SPDPSDEAFVRH
-905 AFEQLLGFEPS
+905 AFEQLLGFEPG

-931 AGSAAEAVGKVGPAT
+931 ARSAGEAGGKVGPAT
-946 GTSAA
+946 GASAVK
-951 MAQKAQAQQDAP
+951 AQKTQAQAQQDAL

>member
-1 MECVRAMVRPLPK
+1 MPFN
-14 KSGHRGPQAETIPA
+14 
-28 TTGIDLE
+28 
-35 RPLALGLAAIV
+35 
-46 SSLRHP
+46 
-52 IRLTC
+52 RL
-57 GQRPAAL
+57 
-64 PDTVL
+64 
-69 LLVLNM
+69 
-75 VFQRSIPWL
+75 W
-84 RFVLGVL
+84 
-91 LALGGVI
+91 
-98 VGPIRVLA
+98 A
-106 GDYEAALKP
+106 GDYEAVLKP
-115 LLRERCFSCHGA
+115 LLRERCVSCHGA

-145 GKHGPALVSGK
+145 GKHGPVLVVGK
-156 AELSAMVQRVSSADT
+156 AEQSVMVLRTTSADA

-195 ISEGAS
+195 ITDGAS
-201 APAGELSE
+201 APAGETPE
-209 PDPRDHWAFRPRQ
+209 ADPRDHWAFRPRQ
-222 RPTVPAVKQADR
+222 RPPVPTVARGDW
-234 VRNPIDAFLAKGLET
+234 VRNPIDAFISRSHEAATLS
-249 AGLTPRPEAP
+249 PRPEAP

-281 RQALADGSDEGY
+281 RQALGDPSEEGY
-293 RRTVDRLLDDPRY
+293 ARTVDRLLEDPRH
-306 GERWARHW
+306 GQRWARHW

-327 DQHRNSAKHLWHW
+327 DQHRNSARHLWHW

-349 ADLPYDEMIRLMLA
+349 ANLPYDEMIRLMLA
-363 ADESHPDDLQQLRAT
+363 ADESHPDDLEQLRAT
-378 GFLGRNYFL
+378 GFLARNYFL

-401 CKAFLGLTLNC
+401 GKAFLGLTLNC

-441 MDLVPGEADMA
+441 MDLVPGEADLA

-457 RAYDRDPET
+457 RAYDRNPET
-466 PTYRFVRGQ
+466 PTYLFVRGQ
-475 ETQPDRSRVMTP
+475 ETQPDRSRVMAP

-494 VALPDIRR
+494 VTLPDIRP
-502 VELPPTAWQP
+502 VDLPPTAWQP
-512 ERRPWVFETQVGGAR
+512 ERRPWVLETQVRVAR
-527 KELQTVRS
+527 QELETVRA
-535 EVARASTNAPATA
+535 EAARALAKAAASTNA
-548 IAAAKVAV
+548 AASVSSSAKIAV
-556 AAARLESVVRRAEAQ
+556 AEARLESVVRRAEAQ
-571 RASWN
+571 RASWK
-576 DGPASATAAD
+576 DDPTSATAAETTD
-586 AARRAAVTAERREKL
+586 VARRAAVKAERREKL
-601 ARHRLTLAETQQK
+601 ARHRLTLAETEQK
-614 LATAEVGKKDALAKE
+614 RTTAEAGKKDALAKE
-629 VATQTERLAALEKE
+629 LATQTERLIALEKE

-649 PSETFSVLSGAAW
+649 SSDTFSALSGAAW

-679 PHHSTGRRTALA
+679 QHHSTGRRTALA
-691 RWITNPANPLTAR
+691 RWITDPGNPLTAR
-704 VAVNQVWNRHFG
+704 VAVNHLWNRHFG
-716 AALAPALF
+716 ASLAPALF
-724 DFGRKGGTPEH
+724 DLGRKGGTPEH
-735 TDLIDW
+735 AELIDW

-746 VDTRWS
+746 VDHNWS

-768 DSTLAGAGAEL
+768 DSTLAGASAEL

-785 RLGWRRS
+785 RHWWRRT

-814 TRGGPTVGS
+814 THGGPTVGS

-885 IARNLTA
+885 IARNLAAT
-892 SAPAPGDEAFVRH
+892 SPNPSDEAFVRH
-905 AFEQLLGFEPS
+905 AFEQLLGFEPG

-931 AGSAAEAVGKVGPAT
+931 AGSAGEAGGKVGPAT
-946 GTSAA
+946 GASAVK
-951 MAQKAQAQQDAP
+951 AQKTQAQAQQDVP

>member
-1 MECVRAMVRPLPK
+1 
-14 KSGHRGPQAETIPA
+14 
-28 TTGIDLE
+28 
-35 RPLALGLAAIV
+35 
-46 SSLRHP
+46 
-52 IRLTC
+52 
-57 GQRPAAL
+57 
-64 PDTVL
+64 
-69 LLVLNM
+69 M
-75 VFQRSIPWL
+75 VFQRPTPWL
-84 RFVLGVL
+84 RFVLGGL
-91 LALGGVI
+91 LALVGGLM
-98 VGPIRVLA
+98 PFNRLWA
-106 GDYEAALKP
+106 GDYEAVLKP
-115 LLRERCFSCHGA
+115 LLRERCVSCHGA

-145 GKHGPALVSGK
+145 GKHGPVLVVGK
-156 AELSAMVQRVSSADT
+156 AEQSVMVLRTSSADA

-195 ISEGAS
+195 ITDGAS
-201 APAGELSE
+201 APAGETPE
-209 PDPRDHWAFRPRQ
+209 ADPRDHWAFRPRQ
-222 RPTVPAVKQADR
+222 RPPVPTVARGDW
-234 VRNPIDAFLAKGLET
+234 VRNPIDAFISRSHEAATLS
-249 AGLTPRPEAP
+249 PRPEAP

-281 RQALADGSDEGY
+281 RQALGDPSEEGY
-293 RRTVDRLLDDPRY
+293 ARTVDRLLEDPRH

-327 DQHRNSAKHLWHW
+327 DQHRNSARHLWHW

-363 ADESHPDDLQQLRAT
+363 ADESHPDDLEQLRAT
-378 GFLGRNYFL
+378 GFLARNYFL

-401 CKAFLGLTLNC
+401 GKAFQGLTLNC

-441 MDLVPGEADMA
+441 MDLVPGEADLA

-457 RAYDRDPET
+457 RAYDRNPET
-466 PTYRFVRGQ
+466 PTYLFVRGQ
-475 ETQPDRSRVMTP
+475 ETQPDRSRVMAP

-494 VALPDIRR
+494 VTLPDIRP
-502 VELPPTAWQP
+502 VDLPPTAWQP
-512 ERRPWVFETQVGGAR
+512 ERRHWVLETQVRVAR
-527 KELQTVRS
+527 QELETVRA
-535 EVARASTNAPATA
+535 EAARALAKAAASTNATA
-548 IAAAKVAV
+548 SVSSSAKIAV
-556 AAARLESVVRRAEAQ
+556 AEARLESVVRRAEAQ
-571 RASWN
+571 RASWK
-576 DGPASATAAD
+576 DDPTSASAAETTD
-586 AARRAAVTAERREKL
+586 AARRAAVKAERREKL
-601 ARHRLTLAETQQK
+601 ARHRLTLAETEQK
-614 LATAEVGKKDALAKE
+614 RATAEAGKKDALAKE
-629 VATQTERLAALEKE
+629 LATQTERLIALEKE

-649 PSETFSVLSGAAW
+649 SSDTFSALSGAAW

-679 PHHSTGRRTALA
+679 QHHSTGRRTALA
-691 RWITNPANPLTAR
+691 SWITDPGNPLTAR
-704 VAVNQVWNRHFG
+704 VAVNHLWNRHFG
-716 AALAPALF
+716 ASLAPALF
-724 DFGRKGGTPEH
+724 DLGRKGGTPEH
-735 TDLIDW
+735 AELIDW

-746 VDTRWS
+746 VDHNWS

-768 DSTLAGAGAEL
+768 DSTLAGASAEL

-785 RLGWRRS
+785 RHWWRRT

-799 VIRDALLAHAGRLDT
+799 VIRDALLTHAGRLDT
-814 TRGGPTVGS
+814 THGGPTVGS

-885 IARNLTA
+885 IARNLAAT
-892 SAPAPGDEAFVRH
+892 SPDPSDEAFVRH
-905 AFEQLLGFEPS
+905 AFEQLLGFEPG

-931 AGSAAEAVGKVGPAT
+931 ARSAGEAGGKVGPAT
-946 GTSAA
+946 GASAVK
-951 MAQKAQAQQDAP
+951 AQKTQAQAQQDAL
-963 MPARARLVW
+963 MPARAQLVW

>member
-1 MECVRAMVRPLPK
+1 MPFN
-14 KSGHRGPQAETIPA
+14 
-28 TTGIDLE
+28 
-35 RPLALGLAAIV
+35 
-46 SSLRHP
+46 
-52 IRLTC
+52 RL
-57 GQRPAAL
+57 
-64 PDTVL
+64 
-69 LLVLNM
+69 
-75 VFQRSIPWL
+75 W
-84 RFVLGVL
+84 
-91 LALGGVI
+91 
-98 VGPIRVLA
+98 A
-106 GDYEAALKP
+106 GDYEAVLKP
-115 LLRERCFSCHGA
+115 LLRERCVSCHGA

-145 GKHGPALVSGK
+145 GKHGPVLVVGK
-156 AELSAMVQRVSSADT
+156 AEQSVMVLRTSSADA

-195 ISEGAS
+195 ITDGAS
-201 APAGELSE
+201 APAGETPE
-209 PDPRDHWAFRPRQ
+209 ADPRDHWAFRPRQ
-222 RPTVPAVKQADR
+222 RPPVPTVARGDW
-234 VRNPIDAFLAKGLET
+234 VRNPIDAFISRSHEAATLS
-249 AGLTPRPEAP
+249 PRPEAP

-281 RQALADGSDEGY
+281 RQALGDPSEEGY
-293 RRTVDRLLDDPRY
+293 ARTVDRLLEDPRH

-327 DQHRNSAKHLWHW
+327 DQHRNSARHLWHW

-349 ADLPYDEMIRLMLA
+349 TDLPYDEMIRLMLA
-363 ADESHPDDLQQLRAT
+363 ADESHPDDLELLRAT
-378 GFLGRNYFL
+378 GFLARNYFL

-401 CKAFLGLTLNC
+401 GKAFLGLTLNC

-441 MDLVPGEADMA
+441 MDLVPGEADLA

-457 RAYDRDPET
+457 RAYDRNPET
-466 PTYRFVRGQ
+466 PTYLFVRGQ
-475 ETQPDRSRVMTP
+475 ETQPDRSRVMAP

-494 VALPDIRR
+494 VTLPDIRP
-502 VELPPTAWQP
+502 VDLPPTAWQP
-512 ERRPWVFETQVGGAR
+512 ERRPWVLETQVR
-527 KELQTVRS
+527 
-535 EVARASTNAPATA
+535 VARQELETVHAEAARALAKAAASTNA
-548 IAAAKVAV
+548 AASVSSSAKIAV
-556 AAARLESVVRRAEAQ
+556 AEARLESVVRRAEAQ
-571 RASWN
+571 RASWK
-576 DGPASATAAD
+576 DGPTSANAANATD
-586 AARRAAVTAERREKL
+586 VARRAAVKAERREKL
-601 ARHRLTLAETQQK
+601 ARHRLTLAETEQK
-614 LATAEVGKKDALAKE
+614 RTTAEAGKKDALAKE
-629 VATQTERLAALEKE
+629 LATQTERLIALEKE

-649 PSETFSVLSGAAW
+649 SSDTFSALSGAAW

-679 PHHSTGRRTALA
+679 QHHSTGRRTALA
-691 RWITNPANPLTAR
+691 RWITDPGNPLTAR
-704 VAVNQVWNRHFG
+704 VAVNHLWNRHFG
-716 AALAPALF
+716 ASLAPALF
-724 DFGRKGGTPEH
+724 DLGRKGGTPEH
-735 TDLIDW
+735 AELIDW

-746 VDTRWS
+746 VDHNWS

-779 ARDPDN
+779 RRDPDN
-785 RLGWRRS
+785 RHWWRRT

-814 TRGGPTVGS
+814 THGGPTVGS

-866 PQQALALLNGRLV
+866 PQQALALLNGRMV

-892 SAPAPGDEAFVRH
+892 TAPATGDEAFVHH
-905 AFEQLLGFEPS
+905 AFEQLLGFKPS
-916 PAELQAALEALRGPF
+916 PAELRASLEALRGPF
-931 AGSAAEAVGKVGPAT
+931 AGTSADSGGRIGTPAAEDP
-946 GTSAA
+946 
-951 MAQKAQAQQDAP
+951 KAQTQ
-963 MPARARLVW
+963 ARAQLVW

>member
-1 MECVRAMVRPLPK
+1 MLTQLVA
-14 KSGHRGPQAETIPA
+14 H
-28 TTGIDLE
+28 GI
-35 RPLALGLAAIV
+35 R
-46 SSLRHP
+46 
-52 IRLTC
+52 
-57 GQRPAAL
+57 
-64 PDTVL
+64 
-69 LLVLNM
+69 
-75 VFQRSIPWL
+75 
-84 RFVLGVL
+84 RF
-91 LALGGVI
+91 LGGI
-98 VGPIRVLA
+98 LAFVGLWLGPCLSAA
-106 GDYEAALKP
+106 GVYESTLKP

-134 RLDTVAGMLRG
+134 RLDTLAAMLRG
-145 GKHGPALVSGK
+145 GKHGPVVMPGK
-156 AELSAMVQRVSSADT
+156 PGESPLLSRVTST
-171 DERMP
+171 DLEERMP
-176 PEHEGQPFSEAQVA
+176 PEHEGQPFSSEQIA
-190 LLKQW
+190 LLTRW
-195 ISEGAS
+195 IAEGAS
-201 APAGELSE
+201 APVGELPE

-234 VRNPIDAFLAKGLET
+234 VRNPIDAFLAQGLET

-269 DLIGLPPTEAEM
+269 DLIGLPPTETEM
-281 RQALADGSDEGY
+281 RQALSDTSEEGY
-293 RRTVDRLLDDPRY
+293 RRTVDRLLDDPRH

-363 ADESHPDDLQQLRAT
+363 ADETHPDDLEQLRAT
-378 GFLGRNYFL
+378 GFLARNYFL

-401 CKAFLGLTLNC
+401 GKAFLGLTLNC

-487 GVPALLG
+487 GVPAVLG
-494 VALPDIRR
+494 VGLPDIRP
-502 VELPPTAWQP
+502 VHLPPSAWQP
-512 ERRPWVFETQVGGAR
+512 ERRPWVFETQVRIAQQ
-527 KELQTVRS
+527 ELETVRT
-535 EVARASTNAPATA
+535 EAARASTNAAA
-548 IAAAKVAV
+548 SVIASAKIAV

-576 DGPASATAAD
+576 DGPASATATD

-601 ARHRLTLAETQQK
+601 ARHRLTLAETEQK
-614 LATAEVGKKDALAKE
+614 LATAEAGKKDTLAKE

-643 AAQEPA
+643 ATQEPA

-672 DDPAVPP
+672 DDPAVPAQ
-679 PHHSTGRRTALA
+679 HHSTGRRTSLA
-691 RWITNPANPLTAR
+691 RWITDPANPLTAR

-779 ARDPDN
+779 TRDPDN
-785 RLGWRRS
+785 RLGWRRT

-892 SAPAPGDEAFVRH
+892 SAPDPGDEAFVRH

-916 PAELQAALEALRGPF
+916 PAELQTALEALREPF
-931 AGSAAEAVGKVGPAT
+931 AGSTGEAGVKVGPAT

-951 MAQKAQAQQDAP
+951 KAEKTPAQSQQDAP
-963 MPARARLVW
+963 IPARARLVW

>member
-1 MECVRAMVRPLPK
+1 
-14 KSGHRGPQAETIPA
+14 
-28 TTGIDLE
+28 
-35 RPLALGLAAIV
+35 
-46 SSLRHP
+46 
-52 IRLTC
+52 
-57 GQRPAAL
+57 
-64 PDTVL
+64 
-69 LLVLNM
+69 M
-75 VFQRSIPWL
+75 VFQRPIPWL
-84 RFVLGVL
+84 RFVLGGL
-91 LALGGVI
+91 LALVGGLM
-98 VGPIRVLA
+98 PFNRLWA
-106 GDYEAALKP
+106 GDYEAVLKP
-115 LLRERCFSCHGA
+115 LLRERCVSCHGA

-145 GKHGPALVSGK
+145 GKHGPVLVVGK
-156 AELSAMVQRVSSADT
+156 AEQSVMVLRTSSADA

-195 ISEGAS
+195 ITDGAS
-201 APAGELSE
+201 APAGETPE
-209 PDPRDHWAFRPRQ
+209 ADPRDHWAFRPRQ
-222 RPTVPAVKQADR
+222 RPPVPTVARGDW
-234 VRNPIDAFLAKGLET
+234 VRNPIDAFISRSHEAATLS
-249 AGLTPRPEAP
+249 PRPEAP
-259 RRLQIRRLYL
+259 RCLQIRRLYL

-281 RQALADGSDEGY
+281 RQALGDPSEEGY
-293 RRTVDRLLDDPRY
+293 ARTVDRLLEDPRH

-327 DQHRNSAKHLWHW
+327 DQHRNSARHLWHW

-363 ADESHPDDLQQLRAT
+363 ADESHPDDLEQLRAT
-378 GFLGRNYFL
+378 GFLARNYFL

-401 CKAFLGLTLNC
+401 GKAFLGLTLNC

-441 MDLVPGEADMA
+441 MDLVPGEADLA

-457 RAYDRDPET
+457 RAYDRNPET
-466 PTYRFVRGQ
+466 PTYLFVRGQ
-475 ETQPDRSRVMTP
+475 ETQPDRSRVMAP

-494 VALPDIRR
+494 VTLPDIRP
-502 VELPPTAWQP
+502 VDLPPTAWQP
-512 ERRPWVFETQVGGAR
+512 ERRPWVLETQVRVAR
-527 KELQTVRS
+527 QELETVRA
-535 EVARASTNAPATA
+535 EAARALAKAAASTNATA
-548 IAAAKVAV
+548 SVSSSAKIAV
-556 AAARLESVVRRAEAQ
+556 AEARLESVIRRAEAQ
-571 RASWN
+571 RASWK
-576 DGPASATAAD
+576 DGPTSANAANATD
-586 AARRAAVTAERREKL
+586 VARRAAVTAERREKL
-601 ARHRLTLAETQQK
+601 ARHRLTLAETELK
-614 LATAEVGKKDALAKE
+614 RATAEASKKDALTKE
-629 VATQTERLAALEKE
+629 LATQTERLIALEKE

-649 PSETFSVLSGAAW
+649 SSDTFSPFPGMAW

-679 PHHSTGRRTALA
+679 QHHSTGRRTALA
-691 RWITNPANPLTAR
+691 RWITDPGNPLTAR
-704 VAVNQVWNRHFG
+704 VAVNHLWNRHFG
-716 AALAPALF
+716 ASLAPALF
-724 DFGRKGGTPEH
+724 DLGRKGGTPEH
-735 TDLIDW
+735 AELIDW

-746 VDTRWS
+746 VDHNWS

-768 DSTLAGAGAEL
+768 DSTLAGASAEL

-785 RLGWRRS
+785 RHWWRRT
-792 PIRLESQ
+792 PIRFESQ

-814 TRGGPTVGS
+814 THGGPTVGS

-885 IARNLTA
+885 IARNLAAT
-892 SAPAPGDEAFVRH
+892 SPDPSDEAFVRH
-905 AFEQLLGFEPS
+905 AFDQLLGFEPG

-931 AGSAAEAVGKVGPAT
+931 ARSAGEAGGKVGPAT
-946 GTSAA
+946 GASAVK
-951 MAQKAQAQQDAP
+951 AQKTQAQAQQDVP